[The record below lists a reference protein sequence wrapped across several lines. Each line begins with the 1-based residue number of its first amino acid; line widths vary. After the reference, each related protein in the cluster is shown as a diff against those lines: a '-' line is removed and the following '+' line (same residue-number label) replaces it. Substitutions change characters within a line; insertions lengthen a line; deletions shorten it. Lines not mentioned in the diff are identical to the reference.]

1 MAADDSF
8 IRYSD
13 FIVPDDS
20 IEKLIGLLEQVNIH
34 MTKVA
39 QSVPVTAE
47 KMTAAIKKVTGVT
60 TDGENALAEM
70 ATFIEKLEKAY
81 RDLAYA
87 QSDFGKA
94 AAVVKEQIKE
104 TNQETL
110 SQYKLEKAAKG
121 AIDALNES
129 LRREKSLYDALS
141 EADRLN
147 TAIGGEQIKIIRK
160 LTEERAYAQ
169 RELKASIG
177 AVNDYV
183 RAQVNVMKQD
193 DKLAFATARATDAAA
208 RKRKALKLDAAAM
221 NTNSTSIEG
230 LKARLDRLVA
240 SYRKLDEATR
250 NSAEGE
256 NMRKDIMD
264 LTAQYESLNAT
275 MNGSSL
281 SSDALANASRRLALA
296 QSEEAERI
304 AEINAQADVANYKI
318 KARIQLETDLEKAE
332 ERLRLAQ
339 SGEAA
344 ALAATNQD
352 IAEQNRLNQTR
363 AALMRA
369 NIPIEVEA
377 RNQVD
382 FTKLSYDQLN
392 AIYEANALELKKLS
406 LSQKAQR
413 DELVAYQQQI
423 AAIMT
428 TMEAGISAGRGGMQR
443 LGKNFD
449 GLSYSISQLLREAPA
464 AAVSMNTFFLAISN
478 NVPMVV
484 DQIRKVIVANKQL
497 KAAGTETVSV
507 VKQIGKSLLSFNAI
521 MMLVVTLFTFFGE
534 DILKWAKNLITGN
547 KVIISTTK
555 ALKNLKKQIKETS
568 DEFGEGLSTL
578 YRLQLQWKN
587 LRTEAEKTKWIKNNQ
602 SEFSKLG
609 IAINDVADAENV
621 FVKNTAAVI
630 ESMRLRAIAAAGE
643 QLATEEYK
651 KAMQEG
657 ASRGALEADY
667 KAHEQSVR
675 GQVRAQYLQGQQLGS
690 NVWVRDENGRL
701 RLQVATQAELNRR
714 QEEALAND
722 KERAKQAKEIA
733 ASRKLE
739 QQYLQN
745 GMQYTKIA
753 LGYTQDVIDVLN
765 SAGIK
770 SEDQKGADKSGANKS
785 GSGRG
790 ARSLDEYIRNMS
802 TTLIKKANDA
812 AAEAIEDGFEQRKAQ
827 IEANYQ
833 NELAELQKIYGK
845 NEDILNKRGAYAKA
859 TLTPE
864 QRNKI
869 ETSNKAISQIIVNL
883 EVATNQKLEKLERE
897 HNIQMNKLTE
907 ERYQYILNI
916 GTATADEQLDLQ
928 KKILEAQKQAEIETY
943 QKRNQDDRIRDE
955 NGNDI
960 GLQLINQAYAKKE
973 KDLVTKHTQEMYRI
987 IVTGLDNE
995 LEAVKSN
1002 SDEELNIMLKK
1013 LEAERQIALAE
1024 NRLKP
1029 ASEQVSESSINTA
1042 FDTKVARTKGSYAL
1056 EGFEQKQSLEKAK
1069 FDNTE
1074 HTTIQTARFEL
1085 EQEKALWEEK
1095 VRLAEAGMLDWSDT
1109 QIEEAK
1115 QMIANFEKELKKLPK
1130 GINEIIAEIGE
1141 YGVGGTILKH
1151 LGFDDDTVDA
1161 MSMAIDQIKDSI
1173 SSLIDAWVD
1182 AADAAVEAA
1191 DKQVEA
1197 AQKVL
1202 DAEIEARNN
1211 GYANSVVTAQKELE
1225 LAKKSQGEAIKEK
1238 QKAQKAQLAIDTITQ
1253 TSSLITATAQ
1263 IWSALGGVSVIGP
1276 ALAIAAIA
1284 TMWGTFAAAK
1294 IKAAQVASQSEQYGE
1309 GGLEFLEGGSHASGN
1324 DIDLGV
1330 ENRRHKRIRAEG
1342 GEALAII
1349 SKKRTRQYRDI
1360 LPGII
1365 NSLNKGT
1372 FEQSY
1377 MQSFATPIGL
1387 QLAGVGQTTDISRLE
1402 RDVTRIKEELS
1413 YKYYS
1418 EPDRTIIKN
1427 GNLTR
1432 IIKK

>member
-20 IEKLIGLLEQVNIH
+20 IEKLIGLLEQVNVH

-129 LRREKSLYDALS
+129 LRREKALYDALS

-147 TAIGGEQIKIIRK
+147 AAIGSEQIKVIRE
-160 LTEERAYAQ
+160 LTKEQAFAQ
-169 RELKASIG
+169 RELKASVG

-183 RAQVNVMKQD
+183 RAQTNMMKQD
-193 DKLAFATARATDAAA
+193 DALAKMTARYADAAA
-208 RKRKALKLDAAAM
+208 RKRKTHQLDAAAM
-221 NTNSTSIEG
+221 NTNATSIEG
-230 LKARLDRLVA
+230 LKARLDQLVA

-256 NMRKDIMD
+256 KMRKDIMD
-264 LTAQYESLNAT
+264 LTAQYEALNAT

-281 SSDALANASRRLALA
+281 SADALANASRRLALA
-296 QSEEAERI
+296 ESEEAERI
-304 AEINAQADVANYKI
+304 AEINAQADIANYKI

-339 SGEAA
+339 SGEATE
-344 ALAATNQD
+344 LAATNQS

-363 AALMRA
+363 AALIRA

-423 AAIMT
+423 AALMT
-428 TMEAGISAGRGGMQR
+428 TMEAGISAGRGGMAR

-507 VKQIGKSLLSFNAI
+507 FKQIGKSLLSFNAV
-521 MMLVVTLFTFFGE
+521 MMLVVTLLTFFGE

-568 DEFGEGLSTL
+568 DEFGEGLSIL

-587 LRTEAEKTKWIKNNQ
+587 MTTEAEKTKWIKNNQ

-609 IAINDVADAENV
+609 VAINSVADAENV

-667 KAHEQSVR
+667 KAHERSVR
-675 GQVRAQYLQGQQLGS
+675 GQVRAQYLQGQQMGS
-690 NVWVRDENGRL
+690 NVWGRDENGRL
-701 RLQVATQAELNRR
+701 VLQRSTQAQLNKM

-733 ASRKLE
+733 AARERE
-739 QQYLQN
+739 QQYIQN

-770 SEDQKGADKSGANKS
+770 PEDQKGTDKSGTGK
-785 GSGRG
+785 G

-812 AAEAIEDGFEQRKAQ
+812 AAKAIEDGFEQRKAQ

-833 NELAELQKIYGK
+833 NELADLQKMYSK
-845 NEDILNKRGAYAKA
+845 NEDILAGRGAYAK
-859 TLTPE
+859 TKLTPQ
-864 QRNKI
+864 QRQQI
-869 ETSNKAISQIIVNL
+869 ETSNKAIGQILINL
-883 EVATNQKLEKLERE
+883 EVATNQELEKLERE
-897 HNIQMNKLTE
+897 HNIQMNKLIE
-907 ERYQYILNI
+907 ERYQYIL
-916 GTATADEQLDLQ
+916 GLGKATADEQLELQ
-928 KKILEAQKQAEIETY
+928 KKILEAQKKAEIETY

-955 NGNDI
+955 EGNDI
-960 GLQLINQAYAKKE
+960 GIQLINQTYAKKE
-973 KDLVTKHTQEMYRI
+973 EDLLTKHVQDMYRI
-987 IVTGLDNE
+987 ITAGLDNE
-995 LEAVKSN
+995 LEAVKAN
-1002 SDEELNIMLKK
+1002 SKEELDILLKK

-1029 ASEQVSESSINTA
+1029 ASEQVSESSINKA
-1042 FDTKVARTKGSYAL
+1042 YDTKVARTKGSHAL
-1056 EGFEQKQSLEKAK
+1056 ESFEQTQGLEKAR
-1069 FDNTE
+1069 FDHSE
-1074 HTTIQTARFEL
+1074 HTTIQTTRFEL
-1085 EQEKALWEEK
+1085 EQEKALWEKK
-1095 VRLAEAGMLDWSDT
+1095 VELAKAGMLDWSDV
-1109 QIEEAK
+1109 QIQEAE
-1115 QMIANFEKELKKLPK
+1115 QMVANFERELKKLPK

-1151 LGFDDDTVDA
+1151 MGFDDEAVDA
-1161 MSMAIDQIKDSI
+1161 MGMAIDQIKDNI
-1173 SSLIDAWVD
+1173 SSLIDAWID

-1191 DKQVEA
+1191 DKQVDA

-1211 GYANSVVTAQKELE
+1211 GYANEVVTAQKELA
-1225 LAKKSQGEAIKEK
+1225 LAKKNQEAAIKEK

-1253 TSSLITATAQ
+1253 ASSLVTASAQ
-1263 IWSALGGVSVIGP
+1263 IWSALGGIPYVGP

-1309 GGLEFLEGGSHASGN
+1309 GGLEILEGGSHASGN

-1330 ENRRHKRIRAEG
+1330 ENKRHKRMRAEG

-1365 NSLNKGT
+1365 ESLNKGT

-1402 RDVTRIKEELS
+1402 SDVARIKEELG
-1413 YKYYS
+1413 YRYYS
-1418 EPDRTIIKN
+1418 EPDRTIIKK

-1432 IIKK
+1432 IIMK

>member
-20 IEKLIGLLEQVNIH
+20 IEKLIELLEQVNVH
-34 MTKVA
+34 MSKVA

-47 KMTAAIKKVTGVT
+47 KMTTAIKKVTGVT

-70 ATFIEKLEKAY
+70 ATFIEKLEKSY

-94 AAVVKEQIKE
+94 TAVVKEQIKE
-104 TNQETL
+104 ANQETL
-110 SQYKLEKAAKG
+110 SRYKLDKAAKG

-129 LRREKSLYDALS
+129 IKHETALYNALS
-141 EADRLN
+141 EADRMN
-147 TAIGGEQIKIIRK
+147 VHTNDEQLAKIRQ
-160 LTEERAYAQ
+160 LTQERAYAQ
-169 RELKASIG
+169 RELKASIS

-183 RAQVNVMKQD
+183 RAQANMLKQD
-193 DKLAFATARATDAAA
+193 DSLAALTARYADAAA
-208 RKRKALKLDAAAM
+208 RKRKAHQLDAAAM
-221 NTNSTSIEG
+221 NTEATSIDG
-230 LKARLDRLVA
+230 LKARLDQLVA
-240 SYRKLDEATR
+240 SYRKLDESAR
-250 NSAEGE
+250 NSAQGVQ
-256 NMRKDIMD
+256 MQKDIMN
-264 LTAQYESLNAT
+264 LTAQYEALNAT

-281 SSDALANASRRLALA
+281 SADALANASRRLALA
-296 QSEEAERI
+296 QSTEAEHI
-304 AEINAQADVANYKI
+304 AEINAQADIANFKI

-344 ALAATNQD
+344 QLAATNQD
-352 IAEQNRLNQTR
+352 IAEQNRLNQAR

-392 AIYEANALELKKLS
+392 AIYEANALELRKLS

-413 DELVAYQQQI
+413 DELTAYQQQI
-423 AAIMT
+423 AALMT

-484 DQIRKVIVANKQL
+484 DQIRKVITANKQL

-521 MMLVVTLFTFFGE
+521 MMLVVTLLTFFGE
-534 DILKWAKNLITGN
+534 DILKWAKKLITGN
-547 KVIISTTK
+547 NVIISTTK

-609 IAINDVADAENV
+609 IAINNVADAENV
-621 FVKNTAAVI
+621 FIKNTAAVI

-657 ASRGALEADY
+657 ASRGALEAEY
-667 KAHEQSVR
+667 QAHENSVR
-675 GQVRAQYLQGQQLGS
+675 GQVRAQYLQGQQIGS
-690 NVWVRDENGRL
+690 KVWSRDENGVL
-701 RLQVATQAELNRR
+701 RLQVATQTELNKL
-714 QEEALAND
+714 QEAALAND
-722 KERAKQAKEIA
+722 KKRAKQAKEIA
-733 ASRKLE
+733 AAHERE
-739 QQYLQN
+739 QQYIQN

-770 SEDQKGADKSGANKS
+770 PEDQKGTDKSGY
-785 GSGRG
+785 GRG

-812 AAEAIEDGFEQRKAQ
+812 AAKAIEDGFEQRKAQ

-833 NELAELQKIYGK
+833 NELAELQKMYSK
-845 NEDILNKRGAYAKA
+845 NDDILNKRGAYAKA

-864 QRNKI
+864 QRNQI
-869 ETSNKAISQIIVNL
+869 ETANKGISQILINL
-883 EVATNQKLEKLERE
+883 EVAKNQELEKLERE
-897 HNIQMNKLTE
+897 HNIHMNKLAE
-907 ERYQYILNI
+907 ERYQYILNL
-916 GTATADEQLDLQ
+916 GKATADEQLDLQ
-928 KKILEAQKQAEIETY
+928 KKILVAQKKAEIGTY

-960 GLQLINQAYAKKE
+960 GLQLINQTYAKKE
-973 KDLVTKHTQEMYRI
+973 EDLVTKHMQEMYRI
-987 IVTGLDNE
+987 IVAGLDNE
-995 LEAVKSN
+995 LEAVQSN
-1002 SDEELNIMLKK
+1002 SDEELSIKLKK
-1013 LEAERQIALAE
+1013 LEAERKIALAE

-1029 ASEQVSESSINTA
+1029 ASEQVSESSINAA
-1042 FDTKVARTKGSYAL
+1042 FDTKAARTKGSHIL
-1056 EGFEQKQSLEKAK
+1056 EGFEQKQGLQKAR
-1069 FDNTE
+1069 FNSVE
-1074 HTTIQTARFEL
+1074 HTTTQIRRFEL
-1085 EQEKALWEEK
+1085 EQEKAMWEEK
-1095 VRLAEAGMLDWSDT
+1095 VKLAEAGMLNWSKV
-1109 QIEEAK
+1109 QIDEAK
-1115 QMIANFEKELKKLPK
+1115 QMIANINMQLDKLPRK
-1130 GINEIIAEIGE
+1130 FDEILADIGE
-1141 YGVGGTILKH
+1141 YGIGGTILKH
-1151 LGFDDDTVDA
+1151 LGFDDNAIGAFDKVFDA
-1161 MSMAIDQIKDSI
+1161 IKDNI
-1173 SSLIDAWVD
+1173 SSLIDSWNE
-1182 AADAAVEAA
+1182 AAQAAVDAA

-1197 AQKVL
+1197 AQSVL
-1202 DAEIEARNN
+1202 DAELEARNN
-1211 GYANSVVTAQKELE
+1211 GYANSVVTAQKELA
-1225 LAKKSQGEAIKEK
+1225 LARKKREEAIKEK
-1238 QKAQKAQLAIDTITQ
+1238 EKAQKAQLAIDTVTQ

-1263 IWSALGGVSVIGP
+1263 LWSAVGGVPIIGP
-1276 ALAIAAIA
+1276 ALALAAIA
-1284 TMWGTFAAAK
+1284 TMWGSFAAAK

-1330 ENRRHKRIRAEG
+1330 ENKRHKRMRAEG

-1349 SKKRTRQYRDI
+1349 NKKRTRQYRDI

-1365 NSLNKGT
+1365 ESLNKGT

-1377 MQSFATPIGL
+1377 MQSFAAPVEL
-1387 QLAGVGQTTDISRLE
+1387 QLAGFSQPTDISRLE
-1402 RDVTRIKEELS
+1402 QDVSRIKEELG
-1413 YKYYS
+1413 YRYYS
-1418 EPDRTIIKN
+1418 EPDRTIVKK

-1432 IIKK
+1432 IIRK

>member
-20 IEKLIGLLEQVNIH
+20 IEKLIGLLEQVNVH

-129 LRREKSLYDALS
+129 LRREKALYDALS

-147 TAIGGEQIKIIRK
+147 TAIGGEQIKMIRK

-169 RELKASIG
+169 RELRASVG

-183 RAQVNVMKQD
+183 RAQVNVMKQED
-193 DKLAFATARATDAAA
+193 RLAVATARAVDSAA
-208 RKRKALKLDAAAM
+208 RKRKAHQLDAAAM
-221 NTNSTSIEG
+221 NTDATSIEG
-230 LKARLDRLVA
+230 LKARLDQLVA

-250 NSAEGE
+250 SSAEGE
-256 NMRKDIMD
+256 KMRKDIMD
-264 LTAQYESLNAT
+264 LTAQYEALNAT

-281 SSDALANASRRLALA
+281 SADALANASRRLALA

-304 AEINAQADVANYKI
+304 AEINAQADIANYKI

-344 ALAATNQD
+344 ELAATNQD

-423 AAIMT
+423 AALMT

-521 MMLVVTLFTFFGE
+521 MMLVVTLLTFFGE

-667 KAHEQSVR
+667 KAHERSVR
-675 GQVRAQYLQGQQLGS
+675 GQVRAQYLQGQQIGS
-690 NVWVRDENGRL
+690 NVWGRDENGRL

-733 ASRKLE
+733 DARERE
-739 QQYLQN
+739 QQYIQN

-770 SEDQKGADKSGANKS
+770 SEDQKGADKSGAGAGK
-785 GSGRG
+785 G

-812 AAEAIEDGFEQRKAQ
+812 AAKAIEDGFEQRKAQ

-833 NELAELQKIYGK
+833 NELAELQKMYSK
-845 NEDILNKRGAYAKA
+845 NEDILNKRGAYAKT

-864 QRNKI
+864 QRNQI
-869 ETSNKAISQIIVNL
+869 ETSNKAIGQILINL
-883 EVATNQKLEKLERE
+883 EVATNQELEKLERE

-907 ERYQYILNI
+907 ERYQYILNL
-916 GTATADEQLDLQ
+916 GKATADEQLDLQ
-928 KKILEAQKQAEIETY
+928 KKILEAQKKAEIETY
-943 QKRNQDDRIRDE
+943 QKRNQDDRVRDE
-955 NGNDI
+955 SGNDI
-960 GLQLINQAYAKKE
+960 GIQLINQTYAKKE
-973 KDLVTKHTQEMYRI
+973 EDLVTKHMQEMYRI

-995 LEAVKSN
+995 LEAVQSN
-1002 SDEELNIMLKK
+1002 SKEELDILLKK

-1029 ASEQVSESSINTA
+1029 ASEQVSESSINAA
-1042 FDTKVARTKGSYAL
+1042 FDTKAARAKGSHAL
-1056 EGFEQKQSLEKAK
+1056 EGFEQKQSLEKAR
-1069 FDNTE
+1069 FDSVE
-1074 HTTIQTARFEL
+1074 HTTIQINRFEL

-1095 VRLAEAGMLDWSDT
+1095 VRLAEAGMLDWSKT
-1109 QIEEAK
+1109 QIDEAK
-1115 QMIANFEKELKKLPK
+1115 QMIANFEKELRKLPK

-1151 LGFDDDTVDA
+1151 LGFDDEAVDA
-1161 MSMAIDQIKDSI
+1161 MSMAIDQIKDNI

-1191 DKQVEA
+1191 DKQVDA

-1211 GYANSVVTAQKELE
+1211 GYANEVVTAQKELA
-1225 LAKKSQGEAIKEK
+1225 LAKKNQDAAIKEK

-1253 TSSLITATAQ
+1253 ASSLVTASAQ
-1263 IWSALGGVSVIGP
+1263 IWSALGGIPYVGP

-1330 ENRRHKRIRAEG
+1330 ENKRHKRMRAEG

-1365 NSLNKGT
+1365 ESLNKGT

-1377 MQSFATPIGL
+1377 MQSFAAPIGL

-1402 RDVTRIKEELS
+1402 RDVTRIKEELG
-1413 YKYYS
+1413 YRYYS
-1418 EPDRTIIKN
+1418 EPDRTIIKK

>member
-20 IEKLIGLLEQVNIH
+20 IEKLIELLEQVNVH
-34 MTKVA
+34 MSKVA

-70 ATFIEKLEKAY
+70 ATFIEKLEKSY

-94 AAVVKEQIKE
+94 TAVVKEQIKE
-104 TNQETL
+104 ANRETL
-110 SQYKLEKAAKG
+110 SRYKLDKAAKG

-129 LRREKSLYDALS
+129 IKHETALYNALS
-141 EADRLN
+141 EADRMN
-147 TAIGGEQIKIIRK
+147 VHTNDEQLAKIRQ
-160 LTEERAYAQ
+160 LTQERAYAQ
-169 RELKASIG
+169 RELKASIS

-183 RAQVNVMKQD
+183 RAQTNMLKQD
-193 DKLAFATARATDAAA
+193 DRLAGMTARYADAAA
-208 RKRKALKLDAAAM
+208 RKRKAHQLDAAAM
-221 NTNSTSIEG
+221 NTEATSIDG
-230 LKARLDRLVA
+230 LKARLDQLVA
-240 SYRKLDEATR
+240 SYRKLDESTR
-250 NSAEGE
+250 NSAQGVQ
-256 NMRKDIMD
+256 MQKDIMN
-264 LTAQYESLNAT
+264 LTAQYEALNAT

-281 SSDALANASRRLALA
+281 SADALANASRRLALA
-296 QSEEAERI
+296 QSTEAEHI
-304 AEINAQADVANYKI
+304 AEINAQADIANFKI

-344 ALAATNQD
+344 QLAATNQD
-352 IAEQNRLNQTR
+352 IAEQNRLNQAR

-392 AIYEANALELKKLS
+392 AIYEANALELRKLS

-413 DELVAYQQQI
+413 DELTAYQQQI
-423 AAIMT
+423 AALMT

-484 DQIRKVIVANKQL
+484 DQIRKVITANKQL

-521 MMLVVTLFTFFGE
+521 MMLVVTLLTFFGE
-534 DILKWAKNLITGN
+534 DILKWAKKLITGN
-547 KVIISTTK
+547 NVIISTTK

-609 IAINDVADAENV
+609 IAINNVADAENV

-667 KAHEQSVR
+667 NAHEQSVR
-675 GQVRAQYLQGQQLGS
+675 GQVRAQYLQGQQIGS
-690 NVWVRDENGRL
+690 KVWSRDENGML
-701 RLQVATQAELNRR
+701 RLQVATQAELSKL
-714 QEEALAND
+714 QESALAND
-722 KERAKQAKEIA
+722 TKRAKQAKEIA
-733 ASRKLE
+733 AARERE
-739 QQYLQN
+739 QQYIQN

-770 SEDQKGADKSGANKS
+770 PEDQKGVDKSGY
-785 GSGRG
+785 GRG

-812 AAEAIEDGFEQRKAQ
+812 AAKAIEDGFEQRKAQ

-833 NELAELQKIYGK
+833 NELAELQKMYSK
-845 NEDILNKRGAYAKA
+845 NDDILNKRGAYAKT

-864 QRNKI
+864 QRNQI
-869 ETSNKAISQIIVNL
+869 ETANKGISQILINL
-883 EVATNQKLEKLERE
+883 EVAKNQELEKLERE
-897 HNIQMNKLTE
+897 HNIHMNKLAE
-907 ERYQYILNI
+907 ERYQYILNL

-928 KKILEAQKQAEIETY
+928 KNILKAQKRAEIEAY
-943 QKRNQDDRIRDE
+943 QKRNQDDRIRDDD
-955 NGNDI
+955 GNDI
-960 GLQLINQAYAKKE
+960 GLRLINQTYAKKE
-973 KDLVTKHTQEMYRI
+973 KDLVTKHMQEMYRI
-987 IVTGLDNE
+987 IVAGLDNE
-995 LEAVKSN
+995 LEAVQSN
-1002 SDEELNIMLKK
+1002 SDEELSIKLRK
-1013 LEAERQIALAE
+1013 LEAERKIALAE

-1029 ASEQVSESSINTA
+1029 ASEQVSESSINAA
-1042 FDTKVARTKGSYAL
+1042 FDTKAARTKGSHIL
-1056 EGFEQKQSLEKAK
+1056 EGFEQEQALQKAR
-1069 FDNTE
+1069 FDSAE
-1074 HTTIQTARFEL
+1074 HTTTQIKRFEL

-1095 VRLAEAGMLDWSDT
+1095 VKLAEAGMLNWSKA
-1109 QIEEAK
+1109 QIDMAK
-1115 QMIANFEKELKKLPK
+1115 QMIANINMQLDKLPRK
-1130 GINEIIAEIGE
+1130 FDEILADIGE
-1141 YGVGGTILKH
+1141 YGIGGTILKH
-1151 LGFDDDTVDA
+1151 LGFDDNAIGAFDKVFDA
-1161 MSMAIDQIKDSI
+1161 IKDNI
-1173 SSLIDAWVD
+1173 SSLIDSWNE
-1182 AADAAVEAA
+1182 AAQAAVDAA

-1197 AQKVL
+1197 AKSVL
-1202 DAEIEARNN
+1202 DAELEARNN
-1211 GYANSVVTAQKELE
+1211 GYANSVVTAQKELA
-1225 LAKKSQGEAIKEK
+1225 LARKKREEAIKEK
-1238 QKAQKAQLAIDTITQ
+1238 EKAQKAQLAIDTVTQ

-1263 IWSALGGVSVIGP
+1263 LWSAVGGVPIIGP
-1276 ALAIAAIA
+1276 ALALAAIA
-1284 TMWGTFAAAK
+1284 TMWGSFAAAK

-1330 ENRRHKRIRAEG
+1330 ENKRHKRMRAEG

-1349 SKKRTRQYRDI
+1349 NKKRTRQYRDI

-1365 NSLNKGT
+1365 ESLNKGT

-1377 MQSFATPIGL
+1377 MQSFAAPVEL
-1387 QLAGVGQTTDISRLE
+1387 QLAGFGQPTDISRLE
-1402 RDVTRIKEELS
+1402 QDVSRIKEELG
-1413 YKYYS
+1413 YRYYS
-1418 EPDRTIIKN
+1418 EPDRTIVKK

-1432 IIKK
+1432 IIRK

>member
-147 TAIGGEQIKIIRK
+147 TTIGGEQIKIIRK

-183 RAQVNVMKQD
+183 RAQVNAMKQD
-193 DKLAFATARATDAAA
+193 DKLAFATARATDFAA

-221 NTNSTSIEG
+221 NTNSTSIDG
-230 LKARLDRLVA
+230 VKARLDRLIA
-240 SYRKLDEATR
+240 SYRKLDEVTR
-250 NSAEGE
+250 NSAEGK
-256 NMRKDIMD
+256 NMHEDIMD
-264 LTAQYESLNAT
+264 LTAQYEALNAT

-281 SSDALANASRRLALA
+281 STDALANASRRLALA
-296 QSEEAERI
+296 QSEDAERI

-484 DQIRKVIVANKQL
+484 DQIRKVITANKQL

-609 IAINDVADAENV
+609 IAINDVTDAENV

-657 ASRGALEADY
+657 TSRGALEADY

-675 GQVRAQYLQGQQLGS
+675 GRVRAQYLQGQQLGS
-690 NVWVRDENGRL
+690 NVWVRDKNGRL
-701 RLQVATQAELNRR
+701 KLQVATQAELNRR

-722 KERAKQAKEIA
+722 KKRAKQAKEIA

-753 LGYTQDVIDVLN
+753 LGYTQDVIDVLD

-770 SEDQKGADKSGANKS
+770 SEDQKGADKTTKS
-785 GSGRG
+785 SSGRR
-790 ARSLDEYIRNMS
+790 AMSLDE
-802 TTLIKKANDA
+802 
-812 AAEAIEDGFEQRKAQ
+812 
-827 IEANYQ
+827 
-833 NELAELQKIYGK
+833 
-845 NEDILNKRGAYAKA
+845 
-859 TLTPE
+859 
-864 QRNKI
+864 
-869 ETSNKAISQIIVNL
+869 
-883 EVATNQKLEKLERE
+883 LEKLQRE
-897 HNIQMNKLTE
+897 HNIQMNKLAE
-907 ERYQYILNI
+907 ERYQYILNL

-960 GLQLINQAYAKKE
+960 GLQLINQTYVKKE
-973 KDLVTKHTQEMYRI
+973 KDLVTKHTQEMYRV

-1029 ASEQVSESSINTA
+1029 VSEQVSESSINTA
-1042 FDTKVARTKGSYAL
+1042 FDTKAARTKDSYALKVARTKGSYAL

-1151 LGFDDDTVDA
+1151 LGFDDDTIDA

-1173 SSLIDAWVD
+1173 SSLIGAWVD
-1182 AADAAVEAA
+1182 AADAAVGAA

-1225 LAKKSQGEAIKEK
+1225 LAKKTQSEAIKEK

-1253 TSSLITATAQ
+1253 TSSLVTASAQ
-1263 IWSALGGVSVIGP
+1263 IWSALGGVPVIGP
-1276 ALAIAAIA
+1276 ALAVAAIA
-1284 TMWGTFAAAK
+1284 TMWGTFIAAK
-1294 IKAAQVASQSEQYGE
+1294 TKAAQVASQSEQYGE

-1330 ENRRHKRIRAEG
+1330 ENRRHKRMRAEG

-1377 MQSFATPIGL
+1377 MQSFAAPIGL

-1402 RDVTRIKEELS
+1402 RDVTRIKEELG
-1413 YKYYS
+1413 YRYYS
-1418 EPDRTIIKN
+1418 EPDRTIIKK

>member
-20 IEKLIGLLEQVNIH
+20 IEKLIELLEQVNVH
-34 MTKVA
+34 MSKVA

-70 ATFIEKLEKAY
+70 ATFIEKLEKSY

-94 AAVVKEQIKE
+94 TAVVKEQIKE

-110 SQYKLEKAAKG
+110 SRYKLDKAAKG

-129 LRREKSLYDALS
+129 IKRETALYNALS
-141 EADRLN
+141 EADRMN
-147 TAIGGEQIKIIRK
+147 VHTNDEQLAKIRQ
-160 LTEERAYAQ
+160 LTQERAYAQ
-169 RELKASIG
+169 RELKASIS

-183 RAQVNVMKQD
+183 RAQTNMLKQD
-193 DKLAFATARATDAAA
+193 DSLAAMTARYADAAA
-208 RKRKALKLDAAAM
+208 RKRKAHQLNAAAM
-221 NTNSTSIEG
+221 NTEATSIDG
-230 LKARLDRLVA
+230 LKARLDQLVA
-240 SYRKLDEATR
+240 SYRKLDESAR
-250 NSAEGE
+250 NSAQGVQ
-256 NMRKDIMD
+256 MQKDIMN
-264 LTAQYESLNAT
+264 LTAQYEVLNAT

-281 SSDALANASRRLALA
+281 SADALANASRRLALA
-296 QSEEAERI
+296 QSTEAEHI
-304 AEINAQADVANYKI
+304 AEINAQADIANFKI

-332 ERLRLAQ
+332 ERLRIAQ

-344 ALAATNQD
+344 ELAATNQD
-352 IAEQNRLNQTR
+352 IAEQNRLNQAR

-392 AIYEANALELKKLS
+392 AIYEANALELRKLS

-413 DELVAYQQQI
+413 DELTAYQQQI
-423 AAIMT
+423 AALMT

-484 DQIRKVIVANKQL
+484 DQIRKVITANKQL

-521 MMLVVTLFTFFGE
+521 MMLVVTLLTFFGE
-534 DILKWAKNLITGN
+534 DILKWAKKLITGN
-547 KVIISTTK
+547 NVIISTTK

-609 IAINDVADAENV
+609 IAINNVADAENV

-667 KAHEQSVR
+667 NVHEQSVR
-675 GQVRAQYLQGQQLGS
+675 GQVRAQYLQGQQIGS
-690 NVWVRDENGRL
+690 KVWSRDKNGML
-701 RLQVATQAELNRR
+701 RLQVATQAELSKL
-714 QEEALAND
+714 QESALAND
-722 KERAKQAKEIA
+722 TKRAKQAKEIA
-733 ASRKLE
+733 AARERE
-739 QQYLQN
+739 QQYIQN

-765 SAGIK
+765 AAGIK
-770 SEDQKGADKSGANKS
+770 PEDQKGTDKSGY
-785 GSGRG
+785 GRG

-812 AAEAIEDGFEQRKAQ
+812 AAKAIEDGFEQRKAQ

-833 NELAELQKIYGK
+833 NELAELQKIYSK
-845 NEDILNKRGAYAKA
+845 NDDILNKRGAYAKT

-864 QRNKI
+864 QRNQI
-869 ETSNKAISQIIVNL
+869 ETANKGISQILINL
-883 EVATNQKLEKLERE
+883 EVAKNQELEKLERE

-907 ERYQYILNI
+907 ERYQYILNL

-928 KKILEAQKQAEIETY
+928 KKILAAQKRVEIETY
-943 QKRNQDDRIRDE
+943 QKRNQDDRIRDDD
-955 NGNDI
+955 GNDI
-960 GLQLINQAYAKKE
+960 GLRLINQTYAKKE
-973 KDLVTKHTQEMYRI
+973 EDLVTKHMQEMYRI
-987 IVTGLDNE
+987 IVAGLDNE
-995 LEAVKSN
+995 LEAVQSN
-1002 SDEELNIMLKK
+1002 SDDELSILLKK
-1013 LEAERQIALAE
+1013 LEAERKIALAE

-1029 ASEQVSESSINTA
+1029 ASEQVSESSINAA
-1042 FDTKVARTKGSYAL
+1042 FDTKVARTKGSHIL
-1056 EGFEQKQSLEKAK
+1056 EGFEQKQALEKAR
-1069 FDNTE
+1069 FDSVE
-1074 HTTIQTARFEL
+1074 HTTTQIKRFEL
-1085 EQEKALWEEK
+1085 EQEKAMWEEK
-1095 VRLAEAGMLDWSDT
+1095 VKLAEAGMLNWSKV
-1109 QIEEAK
+1109 QIDEAK
-1115 QMIANFEKELKKLPK
+1115 QMIANINMQLDKLPTK
-1130 GINEIIAEIGE
+1130 FDEILADIGE
-1141 YGVGGTILKH
+1141 YGIGGTILKH
-1151 LGFDDDTVDA
+1151 LGFDDNAIGAFDKVFDA
-1161 MSMAIDQIKDSI
+1161 IKDNI
-1173 SSLIDAWVD
+1173 SSLIDSWNE
-1182 AADAAVEAA
+1182 AAQAAVDAA

-1197 AQKVL
+1197 AKSIL
-1202 DAEIEARNN
+1202 DAELEARNN
-1211 GYANSVVTAQKELE
+1211 GYANSVVTAQKELA
-1225 LAKKSQGEAIKEK
+1225 LARKKREEAIKEK
-1238 QKAQKAQLAIDTITQ
+1238 EKAQKAQLAIDTVTQ

-1263 IWSALGGVSVIGP
+1263 LWSAVGGVPIIGP
-1276 ALAIAAIA
+1276 ALALAAIA
-1284 TMWGTFAAAK
+1284 TMWGSFAAAK

-1330 ENRRHKRIRAEG
+1330 ENKRHKRMRAEG

-1349 SKKRTRQYRDI
+1349 NKKRTRQYRDI

-1365 NSLNKGT
+1365 ESLNKGT

-1377 MQSFATPIGL
+1377 MQSFAAPVEL
-1387 QLAGVGQTTDISRLE
+1387 QLAGFGQPTDISRLE
-1402 RDVTRIKEELS
+1402 QDVSRIKEELG
-1413 YKYYS
+1413 YRYYS
-1418 EPDRTIIKN
+1418 EPDRTIVKK

-1432 IIKK
+1432 IIRK

>member
-20 IEKLIGLLEQVNIH
+20 IEKLIELLEQVNVH
-34 MTKVA
+34 MSKVA

-70 ATFIEKLEKAY
+70 ATFIEKLEKSY

-94 AAVVKEQIKE
+94 TAVVKEQIKE
-104 TNQETL
+104 ANQETL
-110 SQYKLEKAAKG
+110 SRYKLDKAAKG

-129 LRREKSLYDALS
+129 IKRETALYNALS
-141 EADRLN
+141 EADRMN
-147 TAIGGEQIKIIRK
+147 VHTNDEQLAKIRQ
-160 LTEERAYAQ
+160 LTQERAYAQ
-169 RELKASIG
+169 RELKASIS

-183 RAQVNVMKQD
+183 RAQTNMLKQD
-193 DKLAFATARATDAAA
+193 DSLAALTARYADAAA
-208 RKRKALKLDAAAM
+208 RKRKAHQLDAAAM
-221 NTNSTSIEG
+221 NTEATSIDG
-230 LKARLDRLVA
+230 LKARLDQLVA
-240 SYRKLDEATR
+240 SYRKLDESAR
-250 NSAEGE
+250 NSAQGAQ
-256 NMRKDIMD
+256 MQKDIMN
-264 LTAQYESLNAT
+264 LTAQYEALNAT

-281 SSDALANASRRLALA
+281 SADALANASRRLALA
-296 QSEEAERI
+296 QSTEAEHI
-304 AEINAQADVANYKI
+304 AEINAQADIANFKI

-344 ALAATNQD
+344 QLAATNQD
-352 IAEQNRLNQTR
+352 IAEQNRLNQAR

-392 AIYEANALELKKLS
+392 AIYEANALELRKLS

-413 DELVAYQQQI
+413 DELTAYQQQI
-423 AAIMT
+423 AALMT

-484 DQIRKVIVANKQL
+484 DQIRKVITANKQL

-521 MMLVVTLFTFFGE
+521 MMLVVTLLTFFGE
-534 DILKWAKNLITGN
+534 DILKWAKKLITGN
-547 KVIISTTK
+547 NVIISTTK

-609 IAINDVADAENV
+609 IAINNVADAENV

-667 KAHEQSVR
+667 RVHEQSVR
-675 GQVRAQYLQGQQLGS
+675 GQVRAQYLQGQQIGS
-690 NVWVRDENGRL
+690 KVWGRDENGML
-701 RLQVATQAELNRR
+701 RLQVATQTELNKL

-722 KERAKQAKEIA
+722 KKRAKQAKEIA
-733 ASRKLE
+733 AAHERE
-739 QQYLQN
+739 QQYIQN

-770 SEDQKGADKSGANKS
+770 PEDQKGTDKSGY
-785 GSGRG
+785 GRG

-812 AAEAIEDGFEQRKAQ
+812 AAKAIEDGFEQRKAQ

-833 NELAELQKIYGK
+833 NELAELQKMYSK
-845 NEDILNKRGAYAKA
+845 NDDILNKRGAYAKA

-864 QRNKI
+864 QRNQI
-869 ETSNKAISQIIVNL
+869 ETANKGISQILINL
-883 EVATNQKLEKLERE
+883 EVAKNQELEKLERE
-897 HNIQMNKLTE
+897 HNIHMNKLAE
-907 ERYQYILNI
+907 ERYQYILNL
-916 GTATADEQLDLQ
+916 GKATADEQLDLQ
-928 KKILEAQKQAEIETY
+928 KKILAAQKKAEIEAY
-943 QKRNQDDRIRDE
+943 QKRNQDDRILDE

-960 GLQLINQAYAKKE
+960 GLQLINQTYAKKE
-973 KDLVTKHTQEMYRI
+973 EDLVTKHMLEMYRI
-987 IVTGLDNE
+987 IVAGLDNE
-995 LEAVKSN
+995 LEAVQSN
-1002 SDEELNIMLKK
+1002 SDEELSIKLKK
-1013 LEAERQIALAE
+1013 LEAERKIALAE

-1029 ASEQVSESSINTA
+1029 ASEQVSESSINAA
-1042 FDTKVARTKGSYAL
+1042 FDTKAARTKGSHIL
-1056 EGFEQKQSLEKAK
+1056 EGFEQKQGLQKAR
-1069 FDNTE
+1069 FDSVE
-1074 HTTIQTARFEL
+1074 HTTTQIRRFEL

-1095 VRLAEAGMLDWSDT
+1095 VKLAEAGMLNWSKV
-1109 QIEEAK
+1109 QIDEAK
-1115 QMIANFEKELKKLPK
+1115 QMIANINRELDKMPTKFD
-1130 GINEIIAEIGE
+1130 EILADIGE
-1141 YGVGGTILKH
+1141 YGIGGTILKH
-1151 LGFDDDTVDA
+1151 LGFDDNAIGAFDKVFDA
-1161 MSMAIDQIKDSI
+1161 IKDNI
-1173 SSLIDAWVD
+1173 SSLIDSWNE
-1182 AADAAVEAA
+1182 AAQAAVDAA

-1197 AQKVL
+1197 AQRVL
-1202 DAEIEARNN
+1202 DAELEARNN
-1211 GYANSVVTAQKELE
+1211 GYANSVVTAQKELA
-1225 LAKKSQGEAIKEK
+1225 LARKKREEAIKEK
-1238 QKAQKAQLAIDTITQ
+1238 EKAQKAQLAIDTVTQ

-1263 IWSALGGVSVIGP
+1263 LWSAVGGVPIIGP
-1276 ALAIAAIA
+1276 ALALAAIA
-1284 TMWGTFAAAK
+1284 TMWGSFAAAK

-1330 ENRRHKRIRAEG
+1330 ENKRHKRMRAEG

-1349 SKKRTRQYRDI
+1349 NKKRTRQYRDI

-1365 NSLNKGT
+1365 ESLNKGT

-1377 MQSFATPIGL
+1377 MQSFAAPVEL
-1387 QLAGVGQTTDISRLE
+1387 QLAGFGQPTDISRLE
-1402 RDVTRIKEELS
+1402 QDVSRIKEELG
-1413 YKYYS
+1413 YRYYS
-1418 EPDRTIIKN
+1418 EPDRTIVKK

-1432 IIKK
+1432 IIRK

>member
-20 IEKLIGLLEQVNIH
+20 IEKLIGLLEQVNVH
-34 MTKVA
+34 MSKVA
-39 QSVPVTAE
+39 QSVPITAE

-70 ATFIEKLEKAY
+70 ATFIERLEKSY

-94 AAVVKEQIKE
+94 TAVVKEQIKE
-104 TNQETL
+104 VNQETL
-110 SQYKLEKAAKG
+110 SRYKLDKAAKG

-129 LRREKSLYDALS
+129 IKHETALYNALS
-141 EADRLN
+141 EADRMN
-147 TAIGGEQIKIIRK
+147 IHTNDEQLAKIRK

-169 RELKASIG
+169 RELRASIS
-177 AVNDYV
+177 AVNDYI
-183 RAQVNVMKQD
+183 RAQVNMAKQD
-193 DKLAFATARATDAAA
+193 DSLAALTARYTDAAA
-208 RKRKALKLDAAAM
+208 RKRKAHQLDAAAM
-221 NTNSTSIEG
+221 NTNATSIDG
-230 LKARLDRLVA
+230 LKARLDQLVA
-240 SYRKLDEATR
+240 SYRKLDESAR
-250 NSAEGE
+250 NSAQGVQ
-256 NMRKDIMD
+256 MQKDIMN
-264 LTAQYESLNAT
+264 LTAQYEALNAT

-281 SSDALANASRRLALA
+281 SADALANASRRVALA
-296 QSEEAERI
+296 QSAEAEHI
-304 AEINAQADVANYKI
+304 AEINAQADIANFKI

-344 ALAATNQD
+344 QLAATNQD
-352 IAEQNRLNQTR
+352 IAEQNRLNQAR

-392 AIYEANALELKKLS
+392 AIYEANALELRKLS

-413 DELVAYQQQI
+413 DELTAYQQQI
-423 AAIMT
+423 AALMT
-428 TMEAGISAGRGGMQR
+428 TMEVGISAGRGGMQR
-443 LGKNFD
+443 LSKNFD

-464 AAVSMNTFFLAISN
+464 AAVSMDTFFLAISN
-478 NVPMVV
+478 NVPTVV
-484 DQIRKVIVANKQL
+484 DQIRKVIQANKQL
-497 KAAGTETVSV
+497 RAAGTETVSV

-521 MMLVVTLFTFFGE
+521 MMLVVTLFTSFGE
-534 DILKWAKNLITGN
+534 DMLKWAKKLITGN
-547 KVIISTTK
+547 NVIISTTK

-568 DEFGEGLSTL
+568 DEFGEGLSIL

-609 IAINDVADAENV
+609 IAINNITDAENV

-667 KAHEQSVR
+667 KVHEQSVR
-675 GQVRAQYLQGQQLGS
+675 GQVRAQYLQGQQIGS
-690 NVWVRDENGRL
+690 KVWSRDENGRL
-701 RLQVATQAELNRR
+701 RLQVATQTELNKL
-714 QEEALAND
+714 QESALAND
-722 KERAKQAKEIA
+722 KERAKQAEEIA
-733 ASRKLE
+733 AAHERE
-739 QQYLQN
+739 QQYIQN
-745 GMQYTKIA
+745 GMLYTKIA

-765 SAGIK
+765 AAGIK
-770 SEDQKGADKSGANKS
+770 PEDQKGANNS

-790 ARSLDEYIRNMS
+790 VRSLDEYIRNMS

-812 AAEAIEDGFEQRKAQ
+812 AAKAIEDGFEQRKAQ

-833 NELAELQKIYGK
+833 NELAELQKMYSK
-845 NEDILNKRGAYAKA
+845 NDDILNKRGAYAKT

-864 QRNKI
+864 QRNQI
-869 ETSNKAISQIIVNL
+869 ETANKGISQILVNL
-883 EVATNQKLEKLERE
+883 EVAKNQELEKLERE
-897 HNIQMNKLTE
+897 HNIQMNKLAE
-907 ERYQYILNI
+907 ERYQYILNL
-916 GTATADEQLDLQ
+916 GNATADEQLDLQ
-928 KKILEAQKQAEIETY
+928 KKILAAKKKAEIEAY

-955 NGNDI
+955 DGNDI
-960 GLQLINQAYAKKE
+960 GLQLINQTYAKKE
-973 KDLVTKHTQEMYRI
+973 EDLVTKHMQDMYRI
-987 IVTGLDNE
+987 IVAGLDNE
-995 LEAVKSN
+995 LEAVQSN
-1002 SDEELNIMLKK
+1002 SDEELSILLKK
-1013 LEAERQIALAE
+1013 LEAERKIALAE

-1029 ASEQVSESSINTA
+1029 ASEQVSESSINKA
-1042 FDTKVARTKGSYAL
+1042 FDTKVARTKGSHIL
-1056 EGFEQKQSLEKAK
+1056 EGFEQKQGLQKAR
-1069 FDNTE
+1069 FNSVE
-1074 HTTIQTARFEL
+1074 HTTTQIRRFEL
-1085 EQEKALWEEK
+1085 QQEKAMWEEK
-1095 VRLAEAGMLDWSDT
+1095 VKLAEAGMLNWSKV
-1109 QIEEAK
+1109 QIDEAK
-1115 QMIANFEKELKKLPK
+1115 QMIASINVQLDKLPRK
-1130 GINEIIAEIGE
+1130 FDEILADIGE
-1141 YGVGGTILKH
+1141 YGIGGTILKH
-1151 LGFDDDTVDA
+1151 LGFDNE
-1161 MSMAIDQIKDSI
+1161 AIDAFGTVFDAIKDNI
-1173 SSLIDAWVD
+1173 SSLIDAWNE
-1182 AADAAVEAA
+1182 AAQAAVDAA

-1197 AQKVL
+1197 AKSVL
-1202 DAEIEARNN
+1202 DAELEARNN
-1211 GYANSVVTAQKELE
+1211 GYANSVVMAQKELA
-1225 LAKKSQGEAIKEK
+1225 LSRKKREEAIKEK
-1238 QKAQKAQLAIDTITQ
+1238 EKAQKAQLAIDTITQ

-1263 IWSALGGVSVIGP
+1263 LWSSVGGVPIIGP

-1284 TMWGTFAAAK
+1284 TMWGSFAAAK
-1294 IKAAQVASQSEQYGE
+1294 IKATQVASQSEQYGE

-1330 ENRRHKRIRAEG
+1330 ENKRHKRMRAEG

-1365 NSLNKGT
+1365 ESLNKGT
-1372 FEQSY
+1372 FEQAY
-1377 MQSFATPIGL
+1377 MQSFAAPIGL
-1387 QLAGVGQTTDISRLE
+1387 QLASFSQPTDISKLE
-1402 RDVTRIKEELS
+1402 RDVNHIKEELG
-1413 YKYYS
+1413 YRYYS
-1418 EPDRTIIKN
+1418 EPDRTIIKK

-1432 IIKK
+1432 IIRK

>member
-20 IEKLIGLLEQVNIH
+20 IEKLIELLEQVNLH
-34 MTKVA
+34 MSKVA
-39 QSVPVTAE
+39 QSVPITAE

-70 ATFIEKLEKAY
+70 ATFIEKLEKSY

-94 AAVVKEQIKE
+94 TAVVKEQIKE
-104 TNQETL
+104 ANQETL
-110 SQYKLEKAAKG
+110 SRYKLDKAAKG

-129 LRREKSLYDALS
+129 LRREKVLYDALS

-147 TAIGGEQIKIIRK
+147 SAIGGEQIKIIRK

-169 RELKASIG
+169 RELKASVG
-177 AVNDYV
+177 AAQDYV
-183 RAQVNVMKQD
+183 RAQTNMLKQD
-193 DKLAFATARATDAAA
+193 DRLAALTARYADAAA
-208 RKRKALKLDAAAM
+208 RKRKAHQLDAAAM
-221 NTNSTSIEG
+221 NTNATSIDG
-230 LKARLDRLVA
+230 LKARLDQLVA
-240 SYRKLDEATR
+240 SYRKLDESTR
-250 NSAEGE
+250 NSAQGVQ
-256 NMRKDIMD
+256 MQKDIMN
-264 LTAQYESLNAT
+264 LTAQYETLNAT

-281 SSDALANASRRLALA
+281 STDALANASRRLALA
-296 QSEEAERI
+296 QSKEAEHI
-304 AEINAQADVANYKI
+304 AEINAQADVANFKI

-339 SGEAA
+339 SGEAVE
-344 ALAATNQD
+344 LAATNQN

-413 DELVAYQQQI
+413 DELVTYQQQI
-423 AAIMT
+423 AALMT

-484 DQIRKVIVANKQL
+484 DQIKRVITANKQL
-497 KAAGTETVSV
+497 RAAGTETVSV

-547 KVIISTTK
+547 NAIISTTK

-568 DEFGEGLSTL
+568 DEFGEGLSIL

-609 IAINDVADAENV
+609 IAINNMTDAENV

-657 ASRGALEADY
+657 ASRGTLEADY
-667 KAHEQSVR
+667 KAHEQSIR
-675 GQVRAQYLQGQQLGS
+675 GQVRTQYLQGQQIGS
-690 NVWVRDENGRL
+690 NVWSRDENGRL
-701 RLQVATQAELNRR
+701 RLQVATQTELNRL
-714 QEEALAND
+714 QETALTND
-722 KERAKQAKEIA
+722 KKLAKQAKEIA
-733 ASRKLE
+733 TARERE
-739 QQYLQN
+739 QQYIQN

-770 SEDQKGADKSGANKS
+770 QEDQKGTDRSGT
-785 GSGRG
+785 GRG

-812 AAEAIEDGFEQRKAQ
+812 AAKAIEDGFEQRKAQ

-833 NELAELQKIYGK
+833 NELAELQKMYSK
-845 NEDILNKRGAYAKA
+845 NDDILNKRGAYAKT

-864 QRNKI
+864 QRNQI
-869 ETSNKAISQIIVNL
+869 ETANKGISQILINL
-883 EVATNQKLEKLERE
+883 EVAKNQELEKLERE
-897 HNIQMNKLTE
+897 HNIQMNKLAE
-907 ERYQYILNI
+907 ERYQYILNL

-928 KKILEAQKQAEIETY
+928 KKILVAQKRAEIEAY
-943 QKRNQDDRIRDE
+943 QKRNQDDRIRDDD
-955 NGNDI
+955 GNDI
-960 GLQLINQAYAKKE
+960 GLRLINQTYTKKE
-973 KDLVTKHTQEMYRI
+973 EDLVTKHMQEMYRI
-987 IVTGLDNE
+987 IVAGLDNE
-995 LEAVKSN
+995 LEAVQSN
-1002 SDEELNIMLKK
+1002 SDEELSIKLRK
-1013 LEAERQIALAE
+1013 LEAERKIALAE

-1029 ASEQVSESSINTA
+1029 ASEQVSESSINAA
-1042 FDTKVARTKGSYAL
+1042 FDTKAARTKGSHIL
-1056 EGFEQKQSLEKAK
+1056 EGFEQKQGLQKAR
-1069 FDNTE
+1069 FNSVE
-1074 HTTIQTARFEL
+1074 HTTTQIKRFEL

-1095 VRLAEAGMLDWSDT
+1095 VKLAEAGMLNWSKV
-1109 QIEEAK
+1109 QIDEAK
-1115 QMIANFEKELKKLPK
+1115 QMIANIDKELDKMPKKVNAIL
-1130 GINEIIAEIGE
+1130 AEIGE
-1141 YGVGGTILKH
+1141 YGIGGTILKH
-1151 LGFDDDTVDA
+1151 LGFDDNAIGAFDTVFNA
-1161 MSMAIDQIKDSI
+1161 IKDNI
-1173 SSLIDAWVD
+1173 SSLVDAWNE
-1182 AADAAVEAA
+1182 AAQAAVDAA

-1211 GYANSVVTAQKELE
+1211 GYANNVVTAQKELG
-1225 LAKKSQGEAIKEK
+1225 LAKKKREEAIKEK

-1263 IWSALGGVSVIGP
+1263 LWSAVGGVPIIGP
-1276 ALAIAAIA
+1276 ALALAAIA
-1284 TMWGTFAAAK
+1284 TMWGSFAAAK
-1294 IKAAQVASQSEQYGE
+1294 IKAAQVTSQSEQYGE

-1330 ENRRHKRIRAEG
+1330 ENKRHKRMRAEG

-1349 SKKRTRQYRDI
+1349 NKKRTRQYRDI

-1365 NSLNKGT
+1365 ESLNKGT

-1377 MQSFATPIGL
+1377 MQSFAAPVEL
-1387 QLAGVGQTTDISRLE
+1387 QLAGFSQSTDISKLE
-1402 RDVTRIKEELS
+1402 RDVNHIKEELS
-1413 YKYYS
+1413 YRYYS
-1418 EPDRTIIKN
+1418 EPDRTIVKK

-1432 IIKK
+1432 IIRK

>member
-13 FIVPDDS
+13 FIIPDDS
-20 IEKLIGLLEQVNIH
+20 IEKLIGLLEQVDTH
-34 MTKVA
+34 MAKVA

-104 TNQETL
+104 ANQETI
-110 SQYKLEKAAKG
+110 SRYKLDKAAKG

-129 LRREKSLYDALS
+129 LRREKALYDALS
-141 EADRLN
+141 ETDRLN
-147 TAIGGEQIKIIRK
+147 TAVGGEQIKMIRK

-169 RELKASIG
+169 RELRASIG

-183 RAQVNVMKQD
+183 RAQVNEMKQED
-193 DKLAFATARATDAAA
+193 QLAAVTARAADSAA
-208 RKRKALKLDAAAM
+208 RKRKEHKLNAAAA
-221 NTNSTSIEG
+221 NTDATSIEG
-230 LKARLDRLVA
+230 LKARLDQLVA
-240 SYRKLDEATR
+240 SYRKLDGAVR

-256 NMRKDIMD
+256 KTRKDIMD
-264 LTAQYESLNAT
+264 LTAQYEALNAS

-281 SSDALANASRRLALA
+281 STDALANASRRLALA
-296 QSEEAERI
+296 QSAEAEQV
-304 AEINAQADVANYKI
+304 AEINAQADVANFKI
-318 KARIQLETDLEKAE
+318 KARIQLATDLEKAE
-332 ERLRLAQ
+332 ERLRIAQ
-339 SGEAA
+339 SSEATE
-344 ALAATNQD
+344 LAATNQN
-352 IAEQNRLNQTR
+352 IAEQNRLNQAR
-363 AALMRA
+363 AALIRA
-369 NIPIEVEA
+369 YIPIESEA

-392 AIYEANALELKKLS
+392 AIYEANALELRKLS
-406 LSQKAQR
+406 LSQKTQR

-423 AAIMT
+423 AALMT

-484 DQIRKVIVANKQL
+484 DQIKRVITANKQL
-497 KAAGTETVSV
+497 KAAGIETVSV
-507 VKQIGKSLLSFNAI
+507 IKQIGKSLVSFNAI
-521 MMLVVTLFTFFGE
+521 MMAVVTLFTFFGE
-534 DILKWAKNLITGN
+534 DILKWVKNLITGN
-547 KVIISTTK
+547 RIIISTTK

-568 DEFGEGLSTL
+568 DEFGENLSVL

-657 ASRGALEADY
+657 TSRGALEADY
-667 KAHEQSVR
+667 QAHEQSVR
-675 GQVRAQYLQGQQLGS
+675 GQVRAQYLQGQQIGS
-690 NVWVRDENGRL
+690 NVWTRDKSGRL
-701 RLQVATQAELNRR
+701 RLQVATQAELNRL
-714 QEEALAND
+714 QEEALASD
-722 KERAKQAKEIA
+722 KKRARQAKQIEA
-733 ASRKLE
+733 ARERE
-739 QQYLQN
+739 QKYIQN

-770 SEDQKGADKSGANKS
+770 SADQKST
-785 GSGRG
+785 GRSTSRSKG

-812 AAEAIEDGFEQRKAQ
+812 AAKAIEDGFEQRKAQ
-827 IEANYQ
+827 IEANYL
-833 NELAELQKIYGK
+833 NELAELQKTYSK
-845 NEDILNKRGAYAKA
+845 NDDILNKRGAYANT
-859 TLTPE
+859 TLTSE

-869 ETSNKAISQIIVNL
+869 ETANKAIGQILINL
-883 EVATNQKLEKLERE
+883 EVATNKELEDLERE

-907 ERYQYILNI
+907 ERYQYILDI
-916 GTATADEQLDLQ
+916 GNATMDEQLDLQ
-928 KKILEAQKQAEIETY
+928 KKILEAQRKAEIEAY

-955 NGNDI
+955 KGNDI
-960 GLQLINQAYAKKE
+960 GLPLINA
-973 KDLVTKHTQEMYRI
+973 
-987 IVTGLDNE
+987 
-995 LEAVKSN
+995 
-1002 SDEELNIMLKK
+1002 
-1013 LEAERQIALAE
+1013 
-1024 NRLKP
+1024 
-1029 ASEQVSESSINTA
+1029 A
-1042 FDTKVARTKGSYAL
+1042 FDTKVARTEGRYTL
-1056 EGFEQKQSLEKAK
+1056 EDFEQKQSLEKAR
-1069 FDNTE
+1069 FDNAE
-1074 HTTIQTARFEL
+1074 HTTVQITRFEL

-1095 VRLAEAGMLDWSDT
+1095 VKLAKAGMLDWSKT
-1109 QIEEAK
+1109 QIEEAE
-1115 QMIANFEKELKKLPK
+1115 QMIDNLDKELKKLPT
-1130 GINEIIAEIGE
+1130 GINEVLAEIGE
-1141 YGVGGTILKH
+1141 YGIGGTILKH
-1151 LGFDDDTVDA
+1151 LGFDDGQIDA
-1161 MSMAIDQIKDSI
+1161 FSMAIDAIKDNI
-1173 SSLIDAWVD
+1173 SSLVDAWNE
-1182 AADAAVEAA
+1182 AAQAAVDAA

-1197 AQKVL
+1197 AQAVL

-1211 GYANSVVTAQKELE
+1211 GYANSVVTAQKELG
-1225 LAKKSQGEAIKEK
+1225 LAKKNREEAIKEQK
-1238 QKAQKAQLAIDTITQ
+1238 KAQKAQLAIDTVTQ
-1253 TSSLITATAQ
+1253 ASSLVTASAQ
-1263 IWSALGGVSVIGP
+1263 IWAALSGVKVVGP

-1284 TMWGTFAAAK
+1284 AMWGSFIEAK
-1294 IKAAQVASQSEQYGE
+1294 TRASRIRSQSQQYGE

-1330 ENRRHKRIRAEG
+1330 ENKRHKRMRAEG

-1349 SKKRTRQYRDI
+1349 NKKRTRQYRDI

-1365 NSLNKGT
+1365 ESLNKGT

-1377 MQSFATPIGL
+1377 LQSFVAPIGL
-1387 QLAGVGQTTDISRLE
+1387 QLAGVNQPTDISRLE
-1402 RDVTRIKEELS
+1402 RDVTRIKEELD
-1413 YKYYS
+1413 YRYYS
-1418 EPDRTIIKN
+1418 EPDRTIVKK

>member
-20 IEKLIGLLEQVNIH
+20 IEKLIELLEQVNVH
-34 MTKVA
+34 MSKVA
-39 QSVPVTAE
+39 QSVPITAE

-70 ATFIEKLEKAY
+70 ATFIEKLEKSY

-94 AAVVKEQIKE
+94 TAVVKEQIKE
-104 TNQETL
+104 ANQETL
-110 SQYKLEKAAKG
+110 SRYKLDKAAKG

-129 LRREKSLYDALS
+129 LRREKVLYDTLS

-147 TAIGGEQIKIIRK
+147 SSIGGEHIKIIRK

-169 RELKASIG
+169 RELKVSVG
-177 AVNDYV
+177 AAQDYV
-183 RAQVNVMKQD
+183 RAQTNMLKQD
-193 DKLAFATARATDAAA
+193 DRLAALTARYADAAA
-208 RKRKALKLDAAAM
+208 RKRKAHQLDAAAM
-221 NTNSTSIEG
+221 NTNATSIDG
-230 LKARLDRLVA
+230 LKARLDQLVA
-240 SYRKLDEATR
+240 SYRKLDESTR
-250 NSAEGE
+250 NSAQGAQ
-256 NMRKDIMD
+256 MQKDIMN
-264 LTAQYESLNAT
+264 LTAQYETLNAT

-281 SSDALANASRRLALA
+281 STDALANASRRLALA
-296 QSEEAERI
+296 QSNEAEHI
-304 AEINAQADVANYKI
+304 AEINAQADVANFKI

-339 SGEAA
+339 SGEAVE
-344 ALAATNQD
+344 LAATNQN

-423 AAIMT
+423 AALMT
-428 TMEAGISAGRGGMQR
+428 TMEAGISAGRGGMTR

-484 DQIRKVIVANKQL
+484 DQIRRVITANKQL
-497 KAAGTETVSV
+497 RAAGTETVSV

-568 DEFGEGLSTL
+568 DEFGEGLSIL

-587 LRTEAEKTKWIKNNQ
+587 LRTEAEKNKWIKNNQ

-609 IAINDVADAENV
+609 IAINNVADAENV

-667 KAHEQSVR
+667 NAHEQSVR
-675 GQVRAQYLQGQQLGS
+675 GQVRAQYLQGQQIDS
-690 NVWVRDENGRL
+690 NVWSRDKNGRL
-701 RLQVATQAELNRR
+701 KLQVATQTELNRL
-714 QEEALAND
+714 QETALAND
-722 KERAKQAKEIA
+722 KKRAKQAKEIA
-733 ASRKLE
+733 TARERE
-739 QQYLQN
+739 QQYIQN

-770 SEDQKGADKSGANKS
+770 PEDQKSTGKS

-812 AAEAIEDGFEQRKAQ
+812 AAKAIEDGFEQRKAQ

-833 NELAELQKIYGK
+833 NELAELQKMYSK
-845 NEDILNKRGAYAKA
+845 NDDILNKRGTYAKT

-864 QRNKI
+864 QRNQI
-869 ETSNKAISQIIVNL
+869 ETANKGISQILINL
-883 EVATNQKLEKLERE
+883 EVAKNQELEKLERE

-907 ERYQYILNI
+907 ERYQYVLNL

-928 KKILEAQKQAEIETY
+928 KKVLAAQKKAEIEAY
-943 QKRNQDDRIRDE
+943 QKRNQDDRIRDKD
-955 NGNDI
+955 GNDI
-960 GLQLINQAYAKKE
+960 GLQLINQTYAKKE
-973 KDLVTKHTQEMYRI
+973 EDLVTKHMQDMYRI
-987 IVTGLDNE
+987 IVAGLDNE
-995 LEAVKSN
+995 LKAVQSN
-1002 SDEELNIMLKK
+1002 SDEELSIMLKK
-1013 LEAERQIALAE
+1013 LEAERKIAIAE

-1042 FDTKVARTKGSYAL
+1042 FNTKVARTKGSHAL
-1056 EGFEQKQSLEKAK
+1056 ENFEQKQALEKAR
-1069 FDNTE
+1069 FDNAE
-1074 HTTIQTARFEL
+1074 HTTIQITRFEL

-1095 VRLAEAGMLDWSDT
+1095 VKLAEAGMLNWSKV
-1109 QIEEAK
+1109 QIDEAK
-1115 QMIANFEKELKKLPK
+1115 QMIENIDKELKKQPK
-1130 GINEIIAEIGE
+1130 KINAILAEIGE
-1141 YGVGGTILKH
+1141 YGIGGTILKH
-1151 LGFDDDTVDA
+1151 LGFDNDAIGAFDTVFNA
-1161 MSMAIDQIKDSI
+1161 IKDNI
-1173 SSLIDAWVD
+1173 SSLVDAWNE
-1182 AADAAVEAA
+1182 AAQAAVDAA

-1211 GYANSVVTAQKELE
+1211 GYANNVVTAQKELG
-1225 LAKKSQGEAIKEK
+1225 LAKKKREDAIKEK

-1263 IWSALGGVSVIGP
+1263 LWSAVGGVPIIGP
-1276 ALAIAAIA
+1276 ALALAAIA
-1284 TMWGTFAAAK
+1284 TMWGSFAAAK
-1294 IKAAQVASQSEQYGE
+1294 IKAAQVTSQSEQYGE

-1330 ENRRHKRIRAEG
+1330 ENKRHKRMRAEG

-1365 NSLNKGT
+1365 ESLNKGT

-1377 MQSFATPIGL
+1377 MQSFAAPVEL
-1387 QLAGVGQTTDISRLE
+1387 QLAGFNQSTDISRLE
-1402 RDVTRIKEELS
+1402 RDVNRIKEELS
-1413 YKYYS
+1413 YRYYS
-1418 EPDRTIIKN
+1418 EPDRTIVKK

-1432 IIKK
+1432 IIRK

>member
-20 IEKLIGLLEQVNIH
+20 IEKLIELLEQVNVH
-34 MTKVA
+34 MSKVA

-70 ATFIEKLEKAY
+70 ATFIEKLEKSY

-94 AAVVKEQIKE
+94 TAVVKEQIKE
-104 TNQETL
+104 VNQETL
-110 SQYKLEKAAKG
+110 SRYKLDKAAKG

-129 LRREKSLYDALS
+129 LRREKVLYDALS

-147 TAIGGEQIKIIRK
+147 STIGDKQIEIIRK

-169 RELKASIG
+169 RELKASVG
-177 AVNDYV
+177 AVQDYV
-183 RAQVNVMKQD
+183 RAQTNMIKQD
-193 DKLAFATARATDAAA
+193 DRLASLTARYTDAAA
-208 RKRKALKLDAAAM
+208 RKRKAHQLDAAAM
-221 NTNSTSIEG
+221 NTNATSIDG
-230 LKARLDRLVA
+230 LKARLDQLVA
-240 SYRKLDEATR
+240 SYRKLDESTR
-250 NSAEGE
+250 NSAQGVQ
-256 NMRKDIMD
+256 MQKDIMN
-264 LTAQYESLNAT
+264 LTAQYEALNAT
-275 MNGSSL
+275 MSGSSL
-281 SSDALANASRRLALA
+281 STDALANASRRLSLA
-296 QSEEAERI
+296 QSAEAEHI
-304 AEINAQADVANYKI
+304 AEINAQADVANFKI

-344 ALAATNQD
+344 QLAATNQD
-352 IAEQNRLNQTR
+352 IAEQNRLNQAR

-392 AIYEANALELKKLS
+392 AIYEANALELRKLS

-413 DELVAYQQQI
+413 DELTAYQQQI
-423 AAIMT
+423 AALMT
-428 TMEAGISAGRGGMQR
+428 TMEAGISVGHGGMQR

-484 DQIRKVIVANKQL
+484 DQIRKVILANKQL
-497 KAAGTETVSV
+497 EAAGTETVSV

-521 MMLVVTLFTFFGE
+521 MMLVVTLLTFFGE
-534 DILKWAKNLITGN
+534 DILKWAKKLITGN
-547 KVIISTTK
+547 KIIISTTK

-609 IAINDVADAENV
+609 IAINNVVDAENV

-667 KAHEQSVR
+667 NVHEQSVR
-675 GQVRAQYLQGQQLGS
+675 GQVRAQYLQGQQIGS
-690 NVWVRDENGRL
+690 KVWSRDENGML
-701 RLQVATQAELNRR
+701 RLQVATQAELSKL
-714 QEEALAND
+714 QESALAND

-733 ASRKLE
+733 AARERE
-739 QQYLQN
+739 QQYIQN
-745 GMQYTKIA
+745 GMLYTKIA

-770 SEDQKGADKSGANKS
+770 PEDQKGDDKS

-790 ARSLDEYIRNMS
+790 VRSLDEYIRNMS

-812 AAEAIEDGFEQRKAQ
+812 AAKATEDGFEQRKAQ

-833 NELAELQKIYGK
+833 NELAELQKMHSK
-845 NEDILNKRGAYAKA
+845 NDDILNKRGAYAKT

-864 QRNKI
+864 QRNQI
-869 ETSNKAISQIIVNL
+869 ETANKGIGQILINL
-883 EVATNQKLEKLERE
+883 EVAKNQELEKLERE
-897 HNIQMNKLTE
+897 HNIQMNKLAE
-907 ERYQYILNI
+907 ERYQYILNL
-916 GTATADEQLDLQ
+916 GNATADEQLDLQ
-928 KKILEAQKQAEIETY
+928 KKILAVQKKAEIEAY

-955 NGNDI
+955 DGNDI
-960 GLQLINQAYAKKE
+960 GLQLINQTYAKKE
-973 KDLVTKHTQEMYRI
+973 EDLVTKHTQEMYRI
-987 IVTGLDNE
+987 IVAGLDNE
-995 LEAVKSN
+995 LEAVQSN
-1002 SDEELNIMLKK
+1002 SDEELSIKLKK
-1013 LEAERQIALAE
+1013 LEAERKIALAE

-1029 ASEQVSESSINTA
+1029 ASEQVSESSIKA
-1042 FDTKVARTKGSYAL
+1042 VFDTKVARTKGSHIL
-1056 EGFEQKQSLEKAK
+1056 EGFEQKQGLQKAI
-1069 FDNTE
+1069 FDSVE
-1074 HTTIQTARFEL
+1074 HTTTQIKRFEL
-1085 EQEKALWEEK
+1085 EQEKAMWEEK
-1095 VRLAEAGMLDWSDT
+1095 VKLAEAGMLNWSKV
-1109 QIEEAK
+1109 QIDEAK
-1115 QMIANFEKELKKLPK
+1115 QMIASINMELDKLPRK
-1130 GINEIIAEIGE
+1130 FDEILADIGE
-1141 YGVGGTILKH
+1141 YGIGGTILKH
-1151 LGFDDDTVDA
+1151 LGFDNE
-1161 MSMAIDQIKDSI
+1161 AIDAFGTVFDAIKDNI
-1173 SSLIDAWVD
+1173 SSLIDAWNE
-1182 AADAAVEAA
+1182 AAQAAVDAA

-1197 AQKVL
+1197 AKSVL
-1202 DAEIEARNN
+1202 DAELEARNN
-1211 GYANSVVTAQKELE
+1211 GYANSVVTAQKELA
-1225 LAKKSQGEAIKEK
+1225 LSRKKREEAIKEK
-1238 QKAQKAQLAIDTITQ
+1238 EKAQKAQLAIDTITQ

-1263 IWSALGGVSVIGP
+1263 LWSSVGGVPIIGP
-1276 ALAIAAIA
+1276 ALALAAIA
-1284 TMWGTFAAAK
+1284 TMWGSFAAAK

-1330 ENRRHKRIRAEG
+1330 ENKRHRRMRAEG

-1365 NSLNKGT
+1365 ESLNKGT

-1377 MQSFATPIGL
+1377 MQSFAAPVEL
-1387 QLAGVGQTTDISRLE
+1387 QLAGFSQSTDISRLE
-1402 RDVTRIKEELS
+1402 QDVSRIKEELG
-1413 YKYYS
+1413 YRYYS
-1418 EPDRTIIKN
+1418 EPDRTIIKK

-1432 IIKK
+1432 IIRK

>member
-20 IEKLIGLLEQVNIH
+20 IEKLIGLLEQVNTH

-39 QSVPVTAE
+39 QSVPITAE

-70 ATFIEKLEKAY
+70 ATFIEKLEKSY

-94 AAVVKEQIKE
+94 TAVVKEQIKE
-104 TNQETL
+104 ANQETL
-110 SQYKLEKAAKG
+110 SRYKLDKAAKG

-129 LRREKSLYDALS
+129 LRREKVLYDTLS

-147 TAIGGEQIKIIRK
+147 TAIGGEQIKMIRK
-160 LTEERAYAQ
+160 LTEERAAAQ
-169 RELKASIG
+169 RELKASVG
-177 AVNDYV
+177 AVNDYA

-193 DKLAFATARATDAAA
+193 DRLATTTARYIDAAA
-208 RKRKALKLDAAAM
+208 RKRKAHRLDAAAM
-221 NTNSTSIEG
+221 NTDASSIEG

-250 NSAEGE
+250 TSAEGE
-256 NMRKDIMD
+256 KMRKDIMD
-264 LTAQYESLNAT
+264 LTAQYEALNAT

-281 SSDALANASRRLALA
+281 SADALANASRRLALA

-304 AEINAQADVANYKI
+304 AGINAQADIANYKI
-318 KARIQLETDLEKAE
+318 KARIQLETDLENAE

-352 IAEQNRLNQTR
+352 IAEQNRLNQSR

-369 NIPIEVEA
+369 NIPIEIEA

-423 AAIMT
+423 AALMT

-478 NVPMVV
+478 NIPMVA
-484 DQIRKVIVANKQL
+484 DQIRKVVVTNKQL
-497 KAAGTETVSV
+497 KASGIETVSV
-507 VKQIGKSLLSFNAI
+507 IKRIGKSLLSFNAI
-521 MMLVVTLFTFFGE
+521 MMLVVTLLTFFGE

-609 IAINDVADAENV
+609 IAINDVAEAENV

-667 KAHEQSVR
+667 KAHERSVR
-675 GQVRAQYLQGQQLGS
+675 GQIRAQYLQGQQIGS
-690 NVWVRDENGRL
+690 NVWGRDASGRL
-701 RLQVATQAELNRR
+701 VLQRSTQAQLNKM

-733 ASRKLE
+733 NARERE
-739 QQYLQN
+739 QQYIQN

-770 SEDQKGADKSGANKS
+770 PEDQKGVDKSGT
-785 GSGRG
+785 GRG

-812 AAEAIEDGFEQRKAQ
+812 AAKAIEDGFEQRRAQ
-827 IEANYQ
+827 TEANYQ
-833 NELAELQKIYGK
+833 NELAELQKIYSK
-845 NEDILNKRGAYAKA
+845 NEDILNKRGIYANT

-864 QRNKI
+864 QRNQI
-869 ETSNKAISQIIVNL
+869 ETANKAIGQILINL
-883 EVATNQKLEKLERE
+883 EVATNKELEKLERE
-897 HNIQMNKLTE
+897 HNIQMNELIE
-907 ERYQYILNI
+907 ERYRYILNL
-916 GTATADEQLDLQ
+916 GEATADEQLDMQ
-928 KKILEAQKQAEIETY
+928 KKILEAQKKAEIEAY

-960 GLQLINQAYAKKE
+960 GPQLINRTYVKKE
-973 KDLVTKHTQEMYRI
+973 EDLVTKHMQKMYRI
-987 IVTGLDNE
+987 IATGLDNE
-995 LEAVKSN
+995 LEAVQSN
-1002 SDEELNIMLKK
+1002 SDEELDILLKK

-1029 ASEQVSESSINTA
+1029 VSEQTSESVINAA
-1042 FDTKVARTKGSYAL
+1042 FDTKAARIRGSHAL
-1056 EGFEQKQSLEKAK
+1056 ESFEQKQSLEKAK
-1069 FDNTE
+1069 FDNVE
-1074 HTTIQTARFEL
+1074 HTTIQTTRFEL

-1095 VRLAEAGMLDWSDT
+1095 IRLAKAGMLDWSET

-1115 QMIANFEKELKKLPK
+1115 QMVANFEKELKKLPK

-1141 YGVGGTILKH
+1141 YGIGGTILKH
-1151 LGFDDDTVDA
+1151 LGFDDDAVDA
-1161 MSMAIDQIKDSI
+1161 MNAVIDQIKDNI
-1173 SSLIDAWVD
+1173 SSLVDAWAD

-1211 GYANSVVTAQKELE
+1211 GYANSAATAQKELA
-1225 LAKKSQGEAIKEK
+1225 LAKKNQDAAIKEK
-1238 QKAQKAQLAIDTITQ
+1238 QKAQKAQLDIDAITQ
-1253 TSSLITATAQ
+1253 ASSLITATAQ
-1263 IWSALGGVSVIGP
+1263 LWSALGGVPVIGP
-1276 ALAIAAIA
+1276 ALAIAAIT

-1294 IKAAQVASQSEQYGE
+1294 IKAAQVTSQSEQYGE

-1330 ENRRHKRIRAEG
+1330 ENKRHKRMRAEG

-1365 NSLNKGT
+1365 ESLNKGT

-1377 MQSFATPIGL
+1377 MQSFAAPIGL
-1387 QLAGVGQTTDISRLE
+1387 QLAGASQTTDISGLE

-1418 EPDRTIIKN
+1418 EPDRVIVKK
-1427 GNLTR
+1427 GNLTK

>member
-70 ATFIEKLEKAY
+70 ATFIEKLEKSY

-94 AAVVKEQIKE
+94 ATVVKEQIKE
-104 TNQETL
+104 TNRETL
-110 SQYKLEKAAKG
+110 SQYKLNKAAKG
-121 AIDALNES
+121 AIEALNES
-129 LRREKSLYDALS
+129 LRREKVLYDTLS

-160 LTEERAYAQ
+160 LTEERALAQ
-169 RELKASIG
+169 RELKTSVG
-177 AVNDYV
+177 AVNDYA
-183 RAQVNVMKQD
+183 RAQVNVMKQED
-193 DKLAFATARATDAAA
+193 RLAAVTARAADSAA
-208 RKRKALKLDAAAM
+208 RKRKAHQLDAAAM
-221 NTNSTSIEG
+221 NTDATSIEG

-240 SYRKLDEATR
+240 SYRKLDETTR
-250 NSAEGE
+250 TSAEGE
-256 NMRKDIMD
+256 KMRKDIMD
-264 LTAQYESLNAT
+264 LTAQYEALNAT

-281 SSDALANASRRLALA
+281 STDAFANASRRLALA
-296 QSEEAERI
+296 QSEEAEHI
-304 AEINAQADVANYKI
+304 AEINAQADIANYKI

-423 AAIMT
+423 ASLMT
-428 TMEAGISAGRGGMQR
+428 IMEAGISTGRGSMQR
-443 LGKNFD
+443 LDKNFD

-478 NVPMVV
+478 NIPMVA
-484 DQIRKVIVANKQL
+484 DQIRKVIIANKQL

-521 MMLVVTLFTFFGE
+521 MMLVVTLLTFFGE

-609 IAINDVADAENV
+609 IAINSVAEAENV
-621 FVKNTAAVI
+621 FIKNTAAVI
-630 ESMRLRAIAAAGE
+630 ESMRLRAIAVAGE

-667 KAHEQSVR
+667 KAHERSVR
-675 GQVRAQYLQGQQLGS
+675 GQIRAQYLQGQQIGS
-690 NVWVRDENGRL
+690 NVWGRDASGRL
-701 RLQVATQAELNRR
+701 VLQRSTQAQLNKM

-733 ASRKLE
+733 NARERE
-739 QQYLQN
+739 QQYIQN

-770 SEDQKGADKSGANKS
+770 PEDQKGTDKSGT
-785 GSGRG
+785 GRG
-790 ARSLDEYIRNMS
+790 ARSVDEYIRNMS

-812 AAEAIEDGFEQRKAQ
+812 AAKAIEDGFEQRRAQ

-833 NELAELQKIYGK
+833 NELAELQKIYSK
-845 NEDILNKRGAYAKA
+845 NEDILNKRGAYANT

-864 QRNKI
+864 QRKQI
-869 ETSNKAISQIIVNL
+869 ETANKAIGQILINL
-883 EVATNQKLEKLERE
+883 EVATNKELEKLERE

-907 ERYQYILNI
+907 ERYQYILSL
-916 GTATADEQLDLQ
+916 GKTTADEELDLQ
-928 KKILEAQKQAEIETY
+928 KKILEAQKKAEIEAY
-943 QKRNQDDRIRDE
+943 QKRNQDDRVRDE

-960 GLQLINQAYAKKE
+960 GLRLINQTYAKKE
-973 KDLVTKHTQEMYRI
+973 EDLVTKHMQKMYRI
-987 IVTGLDNE
+987 IATGLDNE
-995 LEAVKSN
+995 LEAVQSN
-1002 SDEELNIMLKK
+1002 SDDELDILLKK

-1029 ASEQVSESSINTA
+1029 VSEQVSESVINAA
-1042 FDTKVARTKGSYAL
+1042 FDTKASRIKGSHAL
-1056 EGFEQKQSLEKAK
+1056 ESFEQKQNLEKAK
-1069 FDNTE
+1069 FDNVE
-1074 HTTIQTARFEL
+1074 HTTIQITRFEL

-1095 VRLAEAGMLDWSDT
+1095 VRLAEAGMLNWSET

-1115 QMIANFEKELKKLPK
+1115 QMVANFEKELKKLPN

-1141 YGVGGTILKH
+1141 YGIGGTILKH
-1151 LGFDDDTVDA
+1151 LGFDDDAVDA
-1161 MSMAIDQIKDSI
+1161 MNTVIDQIKDNI
-1173 SSLIDAWVD
+1173 SSLIDAWVN
-1182 AADAAVEAA
+1182 AADAAIDAA

-1211 GYANSVVTAQKELE
+1211 GYANSAASARKELA
-1225 LAKKSQGEAIKEK
+1225 LAKKNQDAAIKEK
-1238 QKAQKAQLAIDTITQ
+1238 QKAQKAQLDIDAITQ

-1263 IWSALGGVSVIGP
+1263 LWSALGGVPVVGP

-1294 IKAAQVASQSEQYGE
+1294 IKAAQITSQSEQYGE

-1324 DIDLGV
+1324 DIDLGI
-1330 ENRRHKRIRAEG
+1330 ENKRHKRMRAEG

-1365 NSLNKGT
+1365 ESLNKGT
-1372 FEQSY
+1372 FERSY

-1387 QLAGVGQTTDISRLE
+1387 QLAGVSQTTDISRLE
-1402 RDVTRIKEELS
+1402 RDVTRIKEELG

-1418 EPDRTIIKN
+1418 EPDRTIVKK
-1427 GNLTR
+1427 GNLTK

>member
-20 IEKLIGLLEQVNIH
+20 IEKLIELLEQVNVH
-34 MTKVA
+34 MSKVA

-70 ATFIEKLEKAY
+70 ATFIEKLEKSY

-94 AAVVKEQIKE
+94 TAVVKEQIKE
-104 TNQETL
+104 ANQETL
-110 SQYKLEKAAKG
+110 SRYKLDKAAKG

-129 LRREKSLYDALS
+129 IKHETALYNALS
-141 EADRLN
+141 EADRMNVHTSDEHLK
-147 TAIGGEQIKIIRK
+147 KIRQ
-160 LTEERAYAQ
+160 LTQERAYAQ
-169 RELKASIG
+169 RELKASIS

-183 RAQVNVMKQD
+183 RAQTNMLKQD
-193 DKLAFATARATDAAA
+193 DSLATMTARYADAAA
-208 RKRKALKLDAAAM
+208 RKRKAHQLNAAAM
-221 NTNSTSIEG
+221 NTEATSIDG
-230 LKARLDRLVA
+230 LKARLDQLVA
-240 SYRKLDEATR
+240 SYRKLDESAR
-250 NSAEGE
+250 NSAQGVQ
-256 NMRKDIMD
+256 MQKDIMN
-264 LTAQYESLNAT
+264 LTAQYEALNAT

-281 SSDALANASRRLALA
+281 SADALANASRRLALA
-296 QSEEAERI
+296 QSTEAEHI
-304 AEINAQADVANYKI
+304 AEINAQADIANFKI

-344 ALAATNQD
+344 ELAATNQD
-352 IAEQNRLNQTR
+352 IAEQNRLNQAR

-392 AIYEANALELKKLS
+392 AIYEANALELRKLS

-413 DELVAYQQQI
+413 DELTAYQQQI
-423 AAIMT
+423 AALMT

-484 DQIRKVIVANKQL
+484 DQIRKVITANKQL

-521 MMLVVTLFTFFGE
+521 MMLVVTLLTFFGE

-568 DEFGEGLSTL
+568 DEFGEGLSIL

-587 LRTEAEKTKWIKNNQ
+587 LRTEAEKNKWIKNNQ

-609 IAINDVADAENV
+609 VAINNVADAENV

-667 KAHEQSVR
+667 NVHEQSVR
-675 GQVRAQYLQGQQLGS
+675 GQVRAQYLQGQQIGS
-690 NVWVRDENGRL
+690 KVWGRDENGML
-701 RLQVATQAELNRR
+701 RLQVATQAELSKL
-714 QEEALAND
+714 QESALAND
-722 KERAKQAKEIA
+722 KKRAKQAKEIA
-733 ASRKLE
+733 AARERE
-739 QQYLQN
+739 QQYIQN
-745 GMQYTKIA
+745 GIQYTKIA

-765 SAGIK
+765 AAGIK
-770 SEDQKGADKSGANKS
+770 PEDQKGTNKS
-785 GSGRG
+785 GYGYGRG

-812 AAEAIEDGFEQRKAQ
+812 AAKAIEDGFEQRKAQ

-833 NELAELQKIYGK
+833 NELAELQKMYSK
-845 NEDILNKRGAYAKA
+845 NDDILNKRGAYAKT

-864 QRNKI
+864 QRNQI
-869 ETSNKAISQIIVNL
+869 ETANKGISQILINL
-883 EVATNQKLEKLERE
+883 EVAKNQELEKLERE

-907 ERYQYILNI
+907 ERYQYILNL

-928 KKILEAQKQAEIETY
+928 KKILAAQKKAEIETY
-943 QKRNQDDRIRDE
+943 QKRNQDDRIRDDD
-955 NGNDI
+955 GNDI
-960 GLQLINQAYAKKE
+960 GLQLINQTYAKKE
-973 KDLVTKHTQEMYRI
+973 EDLVTKHMQEMYRI
-987 IVTGLDNE
+987 IVAGLDNE
-995 LEAVKSN
+995 LEAVQSN
-1002 SDEELNIMLKK
+1002 SDDELSILLRK
-1013 LEAERQIALAE
+1013 LEAERKIALAE

-1029 ASEQVSESSINTA
+1029 ASEQVSESSINAA
-1042 FDTKVARTKGSYAL
+1042 FDTKVARTKGSHIL
-1056 EGFEQKQSLEKAK
+1056 EGFEQKQALEKAR
-1069 FDNTE
+1069 FDSVE
-1074 HTTIQTARFEL
+1074 HTTTQIKRFEL
-1085 EQEKALWEEK
+1085 MQEKAMWEEK
-1095 VRLAEAGMLDWSDT
+1095 VKLAEAGMLNWSKV
-1109 QIEEAK
+1109 QIDEAK
-1115 QMIANFEKELKKLPK
+1115 QMIANINMQLDKLPRK
-1130 GINEIIAEIGE
+1130 FDEILADIGE
-1141 YGVGGTILKH
+1141 YGIGGTILKH
-1151 LGFDDDTVDA
+1151 LGFDDNAIGAFDKVFDA
-1161 MSMAIDQIKDSI
+1161 IKDNI
-1173 SSLIDAWVD
+1173 SSLIDSWNE
-1182 AADAAVEAA
+1182 AAQAAVDAA

-1197 AQKVL
+1197 AQRVL
-1202 DAEIEARNN
+1202 DAELEARNN
-1211 GYANSVVTAQKELE
+1211 GYANSVVTAQKELA
-1225 LAKKSQGEAIKEK
+1225 LARKKREEAIKEK
-1238 QKAQKAQLAIDTITQ
+1238 EKAQKAQLAIDTVTQ

-1263 IWSALGGVSVIGP
+1263 LWSAVGGVPIIGP
-1276 ALAIAAIA
+1276 ALALAAIA
-1284 TMWGTFAAAK
+1284 TMWGSFAAAK

-1330 ENRRHKRIRAEG
+1330 ENKRHKRMRAEG

-1365 NSLNKGT
+1365 ESLNKGT

-1377 MQSFATPIGL
+1377 MQSFAAPVEL
-1387 QLAGVGQTTDISRLE
+1387 QLAGFGQPTDISRLE
-1402 RDVTRIKEELS
+1402 HDVSRIKEELG
-1413 YKYYS
+1413 YRYYS
-1418 EPDRTIIKN
+1418 EPDRTIVKK

-1432 IIKK
+1432 IIRK

>member
-20 IEKLIGLLEQVNIH
+20 IEKLIELLEQVNIH

-47 KMTAAIKKVTGVT
+47 KMTAAIKKVTGAT

-70 ATFIEKLEKAY
+70 ATFIEKLEKSY

-94 AAVVKEQIKE
+94 TAVVKEQIKE

-110 SQYKLEKAAKG
+110 SRYKLDKAAKG

-129 LRREKSLYDALS
+129 LRREKVLYDTLS

-160 LTEERAYAQ
+160 LTEERALAQ
-169 RELKASIG
+169 RELKASVG
-177 AVNDYV
+177 AVNDYA
-183 RAQVNVMKQD
+183 RAQVNVMKQED
-193 DKLAFATARATDAAA
+193 QLAAVTARTADSAA
-208 RKRKALKLDAAAM
+208 RKRKAHQLDAAAM
-221 NTNSTSIEG
+221 NTDATSIEG

-250 NSAEGE
+250 TSAEGE
-256 NMRKDIMD
+256 KMRKDIMD
-264 LTAQYESLNAT
+264 LTAQYEALNAT

-281 SSDALANASRRLALA
+281 SADALANASRRLALA

-304 AEINAQADVANYKI
+304 AEINAQADIANYKI

-352 IAEQNRLNQTR
+352 IAEQNRLNQAR

-369 NIPIEVEA
+369 NIPIEIEA

-392 AIYEANALELKKLS
+392 AIYETNALELKKLS

-423 AAIMT
+423 ASLMT
-428 TMEAGISAGRGGMQR
+428 IMEAGISAGRGGMQR

-478 NVPMVV
+478 NIPMVA
-484 DQIRKVIVANKQL
+484 DQIRKVIIANKQL

-507 VKQIGKSLLSFNAI
+507 VKQIGKSLLSFNAV
-521 MMLVVTLFTFFGE
+521 MMLVVTLLTFFGE

-609 IAINDVADAENV
+609 IAINSVAEAENV
-621 FVKNTAAVI
+621 FIKNTAAVI
-630 ESMRLRAIAAAGE
+630 ESMRLRAIAVAGE

-667 KAHEQSVR
+667 KAHERSVR
-675 GQVRAQYLQGQQLGS
+675 GQIRAQYLQGQQIGS
-690 NVWVRDENGRL
+690 NVWGRDASGRL
-701 RLQVATQAELNRR
+701 VLQRSTQAQLNKM

-733 ASRKLE
+733 NARERE
-739 QQYLQN
+739 QQYIQN

-770 SEDQKGADKSGANKS
+770 PEDQKGADKSGT
-785 GSGRG
+785 GRG
-790 ARSLDEYIRNMS
+790 ARSVDEYIRNMS

-812 AAEAIEDGFEQRKAQ
+812 AAKAIEDGFEQRRAQ
-827 IEANYQ
+827 TEANYQ
-833 NELAELQKIYGK
+833 NELAELQKIYSK
-845 NEDILNKRGAYAKA
+845 NEDILNNRGVYANT

-864 QRNKI
+864 QRKQI
-869 ETSNKAISQIIVNL
+869 ETASKAIGQILINL
-883 EVATNQKLEKLERE
+883 EVATNKELEKLERE

-907 ERYQYILNI
+907 ERYQYILSL
-916 GTATADEQLDLQ
+916 GKTTADEELDLQ
-928 KKILEAQKQAEIETY
+928 KKILEAQKKAEIEAY
-943 QKRNQDDRIRDE
+943 QKRNQDDRVRDE

-960 GLQLINQAYAKKE
+960 GLRLINQNYAKKE
-973 KDLVTKHTQEMYRI
+973 EDLVTKHIQKMYRI
-987 IVTGLDNE
+987 IATGLDNE
-995 LEAVKSN
+995 LEAVQSN
-1002 SDEELNIMLKK
+1002 SDDELNILLKK

-1029 ASEQVSESSINTA
+1029 VSEQVSESVINAA
-1042 FDTKVARTKGSYAL
+1042 FDTKASRIKGSHAL
-1056 EGFEQKQSLEKAK
+1056 ESFEQKQGLEKAR
-1069 FDNTE
+1069 FDNVE
-1074 HTTIQTARFEL
+1074 HTTIQITRFEL

-1095 VRLAEAGMLDWSDT
+1095 VRLAEAGMLDWSET

-1115 QMIANFEKELKKLPK
+1115 QMVANFEKELKKLPK

-1141 YGVGGTILKH
+1141 YGIGGTILKH
-1151 LGFDDDTVDA
+1151 LGFDDDAVDA
-1161 MSMAIDQIKDSI
+1161 MNTVIDQIKDNI
-1173 SSLIDAWVD
+1173 SSLIDAWVN
-1182 AADAAVEAA
+1182 AADAAVDAA

-1211 GYANSVVTAQKELE
+1211 GYANSAATARKELA
-1225 LAKKSQGEAIKEK
+1225 LAKKNQDAAIKEK
-1238 QKAQKAQLAIDTITQ
+1238 QKAQKAQLDIDAITQ
-1253 TSSLITATAQ
+1253 ASSLITATAQ
-1263 IWSALGGVSVIGP
+1263 LWSALGGIPVLGP
-1276 ALAIAAIA
+1276 ALAIAAIT

-1294 IKAAQVASQSEQYGE
+1294 IKAAQITSQSEQYGE

-1330 ENRRHKRIRAEG
+1330 ENKRHKRMRAEG

-1365 NSLNKGT
+1365 ESLNKGT

-1387 QLAGVGQTTDISRLE
+1387 QLAGVSQTTDISRLE
-1402 RDVTRIKEELS
+1402 RDVTRIKEELG

-1418 EPDRTIIKN
+1418 EPDRTIVKK
-1427 GNLTR
+1427 GNLTK

>member
-20 IEKLIGLLEQVNIH
+20 IEKLIELLEQVNVH
-34 MTKVA
+34 MSKVA

-70 ATFIEKLEKAY
+70 ATFIEKLEKSY

-94 AAVVKEQIKE
+94 TAVVKEQIKE
-104 TNQETL
+104 VNQETL
-110 SQYKLEKAAKG
+110 SRYKLDKAAKG

-129 LRREKSLYDALS
+129 LRREKVLYDALS

-147 TAIGGEQIKIIRK
+147 STIGDKQIEIIRK

-169 RELKASIG
+169 RELKASVG
-177 AVNDYV
+177 AVQDYV
-183 RAQVNVMKQD
+183 RAQTNMIKQD
-193 DKLAFATARATDAAA
+193 DRLASLTARYTDAAA
-208 RKRKALKLDAAAM
+208 RKRKAHQLDAAAM
-221 NTNSTSIEG
+221 NTNATSIDG
-230 LKARLDRLVA
+230 LKARLDQLVA
-240 SYRKLDEATR
+240 SYRKLDESTR
-250 NSAEGE
+250 NSAQGVQTQ
-256 NMRKDIMD
+256 KDIMN
-264 LTAQYESLNAT
+264 LTAQYEALNAT
-275 MNGSSL
+275 MSGSSL
-281 SSDALANASRRLALA
+281 STDALANASRRLSLA
-296 QSEEAERI
+296 QSAEAEHI
-304 AEINAQADVANYKI
+304 AEINAQADVANFKI

-344 ALAATNQD
+344 QLAATNQD
-352 IAEQNRLNQTR
+352 IAEQNRLNQAR

-392 AIYEANALELKKLS
+392 AIYEANALELRKLS

-413 DELVAYQQQI
+413 DELTAYQQQI
-423 AAIMT
+423 AALMT
-428 TMEAGISAGRGGMQR
+428 TMEAGISVGHGGMQR

-484 DQIRKVIVANKQL
+484 DQIRKVILANKQL

-521 MMLVVTLFTFFGE
+521 MMLVVTLLTFFGE
-534 DILKWAKNLITGN
+534 DILKWAKKLITGN
-547 KVIISTTK
+547 KIIISTTK

-609 IAINDVADAENV
+609 IAINNVAEAENV

-667 KAHEQSVR
+667 NVHEQSVR
-675 GQVRAQYLQGQQLGS
+675 GQVRAQYLQGQQIGS
-690 NVWVRDENGRL
+690 KVWSRDENGML
-701 RLQVATQAELNRR
+701 RLQVATQAELSKL
-714 QEEALAND
+714 QESALAND

-733 ASRKLE
+733 AARERE
-739 QQYLQN
+739 QQYIQN
-745 GMQYTKIA
+745 GMLYTKIA

-770 SEDQKGADKSGANKS
+770 PEDQKGDDKS

-790 ARSLDEYIRNMS
+790 VRSLDEYIRNMS

-812 AAEAIEDGFEQRKAQ
+812 AAKAIEDGFEQRKAQ

-833 NELAELQKIYGK
+833 NELAELQKMYSK
-845 NEDILNKRGAYAKA
+845 NDDILNKRGAYAKT

-864 QRNKI
+864 QRDKI
-869 ETSNKAISQIIVNL
+869 ETSNKAISQILVNL
-883 EVATNQKLEKLERE
+883 EVAKNQELEKLERE
-897 HNIQMNKLTE
+897 HNIQMNKLAE
-907 ERYQYILNI
+907 ERYQYILNL
-916 GTATADEQLDLQ
+916 GNATADEQLDLQ
-928 KKILEAQKQAEIETY
+928 KKILAAQKKAEIEAY

-955 NGNDI
+955 DGNDI
-960 GLQLINQAYAKKE
+960 GLRLINQTYAKKE
-973 KDLVTKHTQEMYRI
+973 EDLVTKHMQEMYRI
-987 IVTGLDNE
+987 IVAGLDNE
-995 LEAVKSN
+995 LEAVQSN
-1002 SDEELNIMLKK
+1002 SDEELSIKLKK
-1013 LEAERQIALAE
+1013 LEVERKIALAE

-1029 ASEQVSESSINTA
+1029 VSEQVSESSIKAA
-1042 FDTKVARTKGSYAL
+1042 FDTKAARTKGSHIL
-1056 EGFEQKQSLEKAK
+1056 EGFEQKQGLQKAR
-1069 FDNTE
+1069 FDSVE
-1074 HTTIQTARFEL
+1074 HTTTQIKRFEL
-1085 EQEKALWEEK
+1085 EQEKAMWEEK
-1095 VRLAEAGMLDWSDT
+1095 VKLAEAGMLDWSKV
-1109 QIEEAK
+1109 QIDEAK
-1115 QMIANFEKELKKLPK
+1115 QMIANIETELNKLPRK
-1130 GINEIIAEIGE
+1130 FDEILADIGE
-1141 YGVGGTILKH
+1141 YGIGGTILKR
-1151 LGFDDDTVDA
+1151 LGFDND
-1161 MSMAIDQIKDSI
+1161 AIDAFGAVFDAIKDNI
-1173 SSLIDAWVD
+1173 SSLIDAWNE
-1182 AADAAVEAA
+1182 AAQAAVDAA

-1197 AQKVL
+1197 AKSVL
-1202 DAEIEARNN
+1202 DAELEARNN
-1211 GYANSVVTAQKELE
+1211 GYANSVVTAQKELA
-1225 LAKKSQGEAIKEK
+1225 LSRKKREEAIKEK
-1238 QKAQKAQLAIDTITQ
+1238 EKAQKAQLAIDTITQ

-1263 IWSALGGVSVIGP
+1263 LWSSVGGVPIIGP
-1276 ALAIAAIA
+1276 ALALAAIA
-1284 TMWGTFAAAK
+1284 TMWGSFAAAK

-1330 ENRRHKRIRAEG
+1330 ENKRHKRMRAEG

-1365 NSLNKGT
+1365 ESLNKGT

-1377 MQSFATPIGL
+1377 MQSFAAPVEL
-1387 QLAGVGQTTDISRLE
+1387 QLAGFSQSTDISRLE
-1402 RDVTRIKEELS
+1402 QDVSRIKEELG
-1413 YKYYS
+1413 YRYYS
-1418 EPDRTIIKN
+1418 EPDRTIIKK

-1432 IIKK
+1432 IIRK

>member
-20 IEKLIGLLEQVNIH
+20 IEKLIGLLEQVNVH

-129 LRREKSLYDALS
+129 LRREKALYDALS
-141 EADRLN
+141 ETDRLN
-147 TAIGGEQIKIIRK
+147 TAIGGEQIKMIRK

-169 RELKASIG
+169 RELRASIG

-183 RAQVNVMKQD
+183 RAQVNEMKQED
-193 DKLAFATARATDAAA
+193 ILAAVTARTADSAA
-208 RKRKALKLDAAAM
+208 RKRKEHKLNAAAA
-221 NTNSTSIEG
+221 NTDATSIDG
-230 LKARLDRLVA
+230 LKARLDQLVA

-250 NSAEGE
+250 SSAEGE
-256 NMRKDIMD
+256 KMRKDIMD
-264 LTAQYESLNAT
+264 LTAQYEALNAI

-281 SSDALANASRRLALA
+281 SADALANASRRLALA
-296 QSEEAERI
+296 QSEEAEHI
-304 AEINAQADVANYKI
+304 AEINAQADIANYKI

-344 ALAATNQD
+344 ELAATNQD

-423 AAIMT
+423 AALMT

-484 DQIRKVIVANKQL
+484 DQIRKVIAANKQL

-521 MMLVVTLFTFFGE
+521 MMLVVTLLTFFGE

-547 KVIISTTK
+547 KAIISTTK

-657 ASRGALEADY
+657 ASRGVLEADY
-667 KAHEQSVR
+667 QAHERSVR
-675 GQVRAQYLQGQQLGS
+675 GQVRAQYLQGQQIGS
-690 NVWVRDENGRL
+690 NVWGRDENGRL

-714 QEEALAND
+714 QEEALVND
-722 KERAKQAKEIA
+722 KERVKQAKEIA
-733 ASRKLE
+733 AARKRE
-739 QQYLQN
+739 QQYIQN

-770 SEDQKGADKSGANKS
+770 PEDQKGRGGAGSGA
-785 GSGRG
+785 GRG
-790 ARSLDEYIRNMS
+790 TRSLDEYIRNMS

-812 AAEAIEDGFEQRKAQ
+812 AAKAVEDGFEQRKAQ

-833 NELAELQKIYGK
+833 NELAELQKTYSK
-845 NEDILNKRGAYAKA
+845 NEDILNKRGAYAKT

-864 QRNKI
+864 QRNQI
-869 ETSNKAISQIIVNL
+869 ETANKAIGQILINL
-883 EVATNQKLEKLERE
+883 EVATNQELEKLERE

-907 ERYQYILNI
+907 ERYQYILDI
-916 GTATADEQLDLQ
+916 GNATMDEQLDLQ
-928 KKILEAQKQAEIETY
+928 KKILEAQRKAEIEAY

-960 GLQLINQAYAKKE
+960 GLQLINA
-973 KDLVTKHTQEMYRI
+973 
-987 IVTGLDNE
+987 
-995 LEAVKSN
+995 
-1002 SDEELNIMLKK
+1002 
-1013 LEAERQIALAE
+1013 
-1024 NRLKP
+1024 
-1029 ASEQVSESSINTA
+1029 A
-1042 FDTKVARTKGSYAL
+1042 FDTKVARTEGQYIL
-1056 EGFEQKQSLEKAK
+1056 EDFEQKQSLEKAR

-1074 HTTIQTARFEL
+1074 HTTVQITRFEL

-1095 VRLAEAGMLDWSDT
+1095 VKLAKAGMLDWSKT
-1109 QIEEAK
+1109 QIEEAE
-1115 QMIANFEKELKKLPK
+1115 QMIANLDKELKKLPI
-1130 GINEIIAEIGE
+1130 GINEVLAEIGE

-1151 LGFDDDTVDA
+1151 LGFDDNQIGA
-1161 MSMAIDQIKDSI
+1161 FNMAIDAIKDNI
-1173 SSLIDAWVD
+1173 SSLVDAWNE
-1182 AADAAVEAA
+1182 AAQAAVDAA
-1191 DKQVEA
+1191 DKQVDA

-1211 GYANSVVTAQKELE
+1211 GYANKVVTAQKELE
-1225 LAKKSQGEAIKEK
+1225 LARKNQDAAIKEK
-1238 QKAQKAQLAIDTITQ
+1238 QKAQKAQLAIDAVTQ
-1253 TSSLITATAQ
+1253 ASSLVTASAQ
-1263 IWSALGGVSVIGP
+1263 IWSALSGVKVIGP
-1276 ALAIAAIA
+1276 ALAIAAIGA
-1284 TMWGTFAAAK
+1284 MWGSFIDAK
-1294 IKAAQVASQSEQYGE
+1294 IRASQIRSQSEQYGE

-1330 ENRRHKRIRAEG
+1330 ENKRHKRMRAEG

-1365 NSLNKGT
+1365 ESLNKGT

-1377 MQSFATPIGL
+1377 MQSFAAPIGL
-1387 QLAGVGQTTDISRLE
+1387 QLAGVSQTTDISRLE

-1413 YKYYS
+1413 YRYYS
-1418 EPDRTIIKN
+1418 EPDRTIVKK

>member
-20 IEKLIGLLEQVNIH
+20 IEKLIELLEQVNVH
-34 MTKVA
+34 MSKVA

-70 ATFIEKLEKAY
+70 ATFIEKLEKSY

-94 AAVVKEQIKE
+94 TAIVKEQIKE
-104 TNQETL
+104 ANQETL
-110 SQYKLEKAAKG
+110 SRYKLDKAAKG

-129 LRREKSLYDALS
+129 IKHETALYNALS
-141 EADRLN
+141 EADRMN
-147 TAIGGEQIKIIRK
+147 VHTNDEQLAKIRQ
-160 LTEERAYAQ
+160 LTQERAYAQ
-169 RELKASIG
+169 RELKASIS

-183 RAQVNVMKQD
+183 RAQANMLKQD
-193 DKLAFATARATDAAA
+193 DSLATVTARYVDAAA
-208 RKRKALKLDAAAM
+208 RKRKAHQLDAAAM
-221 NTNSTSIEG
+221 NTNASSIEG
-230 LKARLDRLVA
+230 LKARLDQLVA
-240 SYRKLDEATR
+240 SYRKLDESAR
-250 NSAEGE
+250 NSAQGTQ
-256 NMRKDIMD
+256 MRKDIMD
-264 LTAQYESLNAT
+264 LTAQYEALNAA
-275 MNGSSL
+275 MSGSSL
-281 SSDALANASRRLALA
+281 STDALANASRRLSLA
-296 QSEEAERI
+296 QSAEAEHI
-304 AEINAQADVANYKI
+304 AEINAQADVANFKI

-344 ALAATNQD
+344 QLAATNQD
-352 IAEQNRLNQTR
+352 IAEQNQLNQTR

-382 FTKLSYDQLN
+382 FTKLSYNQLN
-392 AIYEANALELKKLS
+392 AIYQANALELKKLS

-423 AAIMT
+423 AALMT
-428 TMEAGISAGRGGMQR
+428 TMEAGINVGHGGMQR

-449 GLSYSISQLLREAPA
+449 GLSFSISQLLREAPA

-484 DQIRKVIVANKQL
+484 DQIRKVILANKQL

-507 VKQIGKSLLSFNAI
+507 VKQIGKSLISFNAI
-521 MMLVVTLFTFFGE
+521 MMLVVTLLTFFGD
-534 DILKWAKNLITGN
+534 DILKWAKKLITGN
-547 KVIISTTK
+547 KIIISTTK

-609 IAINDVADAENV
+609 IAINNVAEAENV
-621 FVKNTAAVI
+621 FIKNTAAVI

-667 KAHEQSVR
+667 RVHEQSVR
-675 GQVRAQYLQGQQLGS
+675 GQIRAQYLQGQQIGS
-690 NVWVRDENGRL
+690 KVWSRDENGRL
-701 RLQVATQAELNRR
+701 RLQVATQAELNKL
-714 QEEALAND
+714 QESAIAND
-722 KERAKQAKEIA
+722 KKRAKQAKEIA
-733 ASRKLE
+733 AARERE
-739 QQYLQN
+739 QQYIQN
-745 GMQYTKIA
+745 GMLYTKIA

-770 SEDQKGADKSGANKS
+770 PEDQKGGDKSGS

-790 ARSLDEYIRNMS
+790 VRSLDEYIRNMS

-812 AAEAIEDGFEQRKAQ
+812 AAKAIEDGFEQRKAQ

-833 NELAELQKIYGK
+833 NELAELQKMYSK

-864 QRNKI
+864 QRNQI
-869 ETSNKAISQIIVNL
+869 EIANKGISQILINL
-883 EVATNQKLEKLERE
+883 EVAKNQELEKLERE
-897 HNIQMNKLTE
+897 HNIQMNKLAE
-907 ERYQYILNI
+907 ERYQYILNL
-916 GTATADEQLDLQ
+916 GNATADEQLDLQ
-928 KKILEAQKQAEIETY
+928 KKILAAQKKAEIETY

-955 NGNDI
+955 DGNDI
-960 GLQLINQAYAKKE
+960 GLRLINQTYAKKE
-973 KDLVTKHTQEMYRI
+973 EDLVTKHMQEMYRI
-987 IVTGLDNE
+987 IVAGLDNE
-995 LEAVKSN
+995 LEAVQSN
-1002 SDEELNIMLKK
+1002 SDEELSIKLKK
-1013 LEAERQIALAE
+1013 LEAERKIALAE

-1029 ASEQVSESSINTA
+1029 ASEQVSESSINKA
-1042 FDTKVARTKGSYAL
+1042 FDTKVARTKGSHIL
-1056 EGFEQKQSLEKAK
+1056 EGFEQRQGLQKAR
-1069 FDNTE
+1069 FNSAE
-1074 HTTIQTARFEL
+1074 HTTTQIKRFEL
-1085 EQEKALWEEK
+1085 EQEKAMWEEK
-1095 VRLAEAGMLDWSDT
+1095 VKLAEAGMLDWSKV
-1109 QIEEAK
+1109 QIDEAK
-1115 QMIANFEKELKKLPK
+1115 QMIANIETELNKLPRK
-1130 GINEIIAEIGE
+1130 FDEILADIGE
-1141 YGVGGTILKH
+1141 YGIGGTILKH
-1151 LGFDDDTVDA
+1151 LGFDND
-1161 MSMAIDQIKDSI
+1161 AIDAFGTVFDAIKDNI
-1173 SSLIDAWVD
+1173 SSLIDSWNE
-1182 AADAAVEAA
+1182 AAQAAVDAA

-1197 AQKVL
+1197 AKSVL
-1202 DAEIEARNN
+1202 DAELEARNN
-1211 GYANSVVTAQKELE
+1211 GYANSVVTAQKELA
-1225 LAKKSQGEAIKEK
+1225 LSRKKREEAIKEK
-1238 QKAQKAQLAIDTITQ
+1238 EKAQKAQLAIDTITQ

-1263 IWSALGGVSVIGP
+1263 LWSAVGGVPVIGP

-1284 TMWGTFAAAK
+1284 TMWGSFAAAK

-1330 ENRRHKRIRAEG
+1330 ENKHHKRMRAEG

-1365 NSLNKGT
+1365 ESLNKGT

-1377 MQSFATPIGL
+1377 MQSFAAPVEL
-1387 QLAGVGQTTDISRLE
+1387 QLAGFSQSTDISRLE
-1402 RDVTRIKEELS
+1402 QDVSRIKEELG
-1413 YKYYS
+1413 YRYYS
-1418 EPDRTIIKN
+1418 EPDRTIVKK

-1432 IIKK
+1432 IIRK

>member
-70 ATFIEKLEKAY
+70 ATFIEKLEKSY

-94 AAVVKEQIKE
+94 ATVVKEQIKE
-104 TNQETL
+104 TNRETL
-110 SQYKLEKAAKG
+110 SQYKLNKAAKG

-129 LRREKSLYDALS
+129 LRREKVLYDTLS

-160 LTEERAYAQ
+160 LTEERALAQ
-169 RELKASIG
+169 RELKASVG
-177 AVNDYV
+177 AVNDYA
-183 RAQVNVMKQD
+183 RAQVNVMKQED
-193 DKLAFATARATDAAA
+193 RLAAVTARAADSAA
-208 RKRKALKLDAAAM
+208 RKRKAHQLDAAAM
-221 NTNSTSIEG
+221 NTDATSIEG

-240 SYRKLDEATR
+240 SYRKLDETTR
-250 NSAEGE
+250 TSAEGE
-256 NMRKDIMD
+256 KMRKDIMD
-264 LTAQYESLNAT
+264 LTAQYEALNAT

-281 SSDALANASRRLALA
+281 STDALANASRRLALA
-296 QSEEAERI
+296 QSEEAEHI
-304 AEINAQADVANYKI
+304 AEINAQADIANYKI

-423 AAIMT
+423 ASLMT
-428 TMEAGISAGRGGMQR
+428 IMEAGISTGRGGMQR

-478 NVPMVV
+478 NIPMVA
-484 DQIRKVIVANKQL
+484 DQIRKVIIANKQL
-497 KAAGTETVSV
+497 KAAGAETVNV

-521 MMLVVTLFTFFGE
+521 MMLVVTLLTFFGE

-609 IAINDVADAENV
+609 IAINSVAEAENV
-621 FVKNTAAVI
+621 FIKNTAAVI
-630 ESMRLRAIAAAGE
+630 ESMRLRAIAVAGE

-667 KAHEQSVR
+667 KAHERSVR
-675 GQVRAQYLQGQQLGS
+675 GQVRAQYLQGQQIGS
-690 NVWVRDENGRL
+690 NVWGRDASGRL
-701 RLQVATQAELNRR
+701 VLQRSTQAQLNKM

-722 KERAKQAKEIA
+722 KERARQAKEIA
-733 ASRKLE
+733 NARERE
-739 QQYLQN
+739 QQYIQN

-770 SEDQKGADKSGANKS
+770 PEDQKGTDGSGT
-785 GSGRG
+785 GRG

-812 AAEAIEDGFEQRKAQ
+812 AAKAIEDGFEQRKAQ

-833 NELAELQKIYGK
+833 NELAELQKIYSK
-845 NEDILNKRGAYAKA
+845 NEDILNKRGAYANT

-864 QRNKI
+864 QRYQI
-869 ETSNKAISQIIVNL
+869 ETSNKAIGQILINL
-883 EVATNQKLEKLERE
+883 EVATNKELEKLERE

-907 ERYQYILNI
+907 ERYQYILNL
-916 GTATADEQLDLQ
+916 GKATADEQLDLQ
-928 KKILEAQKQAEIETY
+928 KKILEAQKKAEIEAY

-960 GLQLINQAYAKKE
+960 GLQLINKNYAKKE
-973 KDLVTKHTQEMYRI
+973 EDLVTKHMQNMYRI

-995 LEAVKSN
+995 LEAVQSN
-1002 SDEELNIMLKK
+1002 SDEELDILLNK

-1029 ASEQVSESSINTA
+1029 ASEQVSESSINAA
-1042 FDTKVARTKGSYAL
+1042 FDTKVARTRGSHAL
-1056 EGFEQKQSLEKAK
+1056 EGFEQKQSLEKAR
-1069 FDNTE
+1069 FDNVE
-1074 HTTIQTARFEL
+1074 HTTIQINRFEL

-1095 VRLAEAGMLDWSDT
+1095 VRLAEAGMLDWSET

-1115 QMIANFEKELKKLPK
+1115 QMVANFEKELKKLPK

-1141 YGVGGTILKH
+1141 YGVDGTILKH
-1151 LGFDDDTVDA
+1151 LGFDDNAVDA
-1161 MSMAIDQIKDSI
+1161 MNTAIDQIKDNI
-1173 SSLIDAWVD
+1173 SSLIDVWID
-1182 AADAAVEAA
+1182 AADAAVDAA

-1211 GYANSVVTAQKELE
+1211 GYANSAATAQKELA
-1225 LAKKSQGEAIKEK
+1225 LAKKNQDAAIKEK
-1238 QKAQKAQLAIDTITQ
+1238 QKAQKAQLDIDSITQ
-1253 TSSLITATAQ
+1253 ASSLITATAQ
-1263 IWSALGGVSVIGP
+1263 LWSALGGVPVVGP
-1276 ALAIAAIA
+1276 ALAIAAIT

-1294 IKAAQVASQSEQYGE
+1294 IKAAQVTSQSEQYGE

-1330 ENRRHKRIRAEG
+1330 ENKRHKRMRAEG

-1365 NSLNKGT
+1365 ESLNKGT

-1377 MQSFATPIGL
+1377 MQSFAAPIGP
-1387 QLAGVGQTTDISRLE
+1387 QLAGVSQTTDISKLE
-1402 RDVTRIKEELS
+1402 RDVTRIKEELG

-1418 EPDRTIIKN
+1418 EPDRTIVKK
-1427 GNLTR
+1427 GNLTK

>member
-20 IEKLIGLLEQVNIH
+20 IEKLIELLEQVNVH
-34 MTKVA
+34 MSKVA

-70 ATFIEKLEKAY
+70 ATFIEKLEKSY

-94 AAVVKEQIKE
+94 TAVVKEQIKE
-104 TNQETL
+104 ANQETL
-110 SQYKLEKAAKG
+110 SRYKLDKAAKG

-129 LRREKSLYDALS
+129 IKRETALYNALS
-141 EADRLN
+141 EADRMN
-147 TAIGGEQIKIIRK
+147 VHTNDEQLAKIRQ
-160 LTEERAYAQ
+160 LTQERAYAQ
-169 RELKASIG
+169 RELKASIS

-183 RAQVNVMKQD
+183 RAQTNMLKQD
-193 DKLAFATARATDAAA
+193 DSLAAMTARYADAAA
-208 RKRKALKLDAAAM
+208 RKRKAHQLDAAAM
-221 NTNSTSIEG
+221 NTEATSIDG
-230 LKARLDRLVA
+230 LKARLDQLVA
-240 SYRKLDEATR
+240 SYRKLDESAR
-250 NSAEGE
+250 NSAQGVQ
-256 NMRKDIMD
+256 MQKDIMN

-281 SSDALANASRRLALA
+281 SADALANASRRLALA
-296 QSEEAERI
+296 QSTEAERI
-304 AEINAQADVANYKI
+304 AEINAQADIANFKI

-344 ALAATNQD
+344 ELAATNQD
-352 IAEQNRLNQTR
+352 IAEQNRLNQAR

-392 AIYEANALELKKLS
+392 AIYEANALELRKLS

-413 DELVAYQQQI
+413 DELTAYQQQI
-423 AAIMT
+423 AALMT

-484 DQIRKVIVANKQL
+484 DQIKRVITANKQL

-521 MMLVVTLFTFFGE
+521 MMLVVTLLTFFGE

-609 IAINDVADAENV
+609 IAINNVADAENV

-667 KAHEQSVR
+667 RVHEQSVR
-675 GQVRAQYLQGQQLGS
+675 GQVRAQYLQGQQIGS
-690 NVWVRDENGRL
+690 KVWSRDENGML
-701 RLQVATQAELNRR
+701 RLQVATQAELSKL
-714 QEEALAND
+714 QESALAND
-722 KERAKQAKEIA
+722 EKRARQAKEIA
-733 ASRKLE
+733 AARERE
-739 QQYLQN
+739 QQYIQN
-745 GMQYTKIA
+745 GIQYTKIA

-765 SAGIK
+765 AAGIK
-770 SEDQKGADKSGANKS
+770 PEDQKGTDKS

-812 AAEAIEDGFEQRKAQ
+812 AAKAIEDGFEQRKAQ

-833 NELAELQKIYGK
+833 NELAELQKMYSK
-845 NEDILNKRGAYAKA
+845 NDDILNKRGAYAKT

-864 QRNKI
+864 QRNQI
-869 ETSNKAISQIIVNL
+869 ETANKGISQIIINL
-883 EVATNQKLEKLERE
+883 EVAKNQELEKLERE
-897 HNIQMNKLTE
+897 HNIHMNKLAE
-907 ERYQYILNI
+907 ERYQYILNL
-916 GTATADEQLDLQ
+916 GEATADEQLDLQ
-928 KKILEAQKQAEIETY
+928 KNILKAQKRAEIEAY
-943 QKRNQDDRIRDE
+943 QKRNQDDRIRDDD
-955 NGNDI
+955 GNDI
-960 GLQLINQAYAKKE
+960 GLRLINQTYAKKE
-973 KDLVTKHTQEMYRI
+973 EDLVTKHMQEMYRI
-987 IVTGLDNE
+987 IVAGLDNE
-995 LEAVKSN
+995 LEAVQSN
-1002 SDEELNIMLKK
+1002 SDEELSIKLRK
-1013 LEAERQIALAE
+1013 LEAERKIALAE

-1029 ASEQVSESSINTA
+1029 ASEQVSESSINAA
-1042 FDTKVARTKGSYAL
+1042 FDTKAARTRGSHIL
-1056 EGFEQKQSLEKAK
+1056 EGFEQEQGLQKAR
-1069 FDNTE
+1069 FYSVE
-1074 HTTIQTARFEL
+1074 HTTTQIKRFEL
-1085 EQEKALWEEK
+1085 EQEKAMWEEK
-1095 VRLAEAGMLDWSDT
+1095 VKLAEAGMLNWSKV
-1109 QIEEAK
+1109 QIDEAK
-1115 QMIANFEKELKKLPK
+1115 QMIANINMQLDKLPRK
-1130 GINEIIAEIGE
+1130 FDEILADIGE
-1141 YGVGGTILKH
+1141 YGIGGTILKH
-1151 LGFDDDTVDA
+1151 LGFDDNAIGAFNKVFDA
-1161 MSMAIDQIKDSI
+1161 IKDNI
-1173 SSLIDAWVD
+1173 SSLIDSWNE
-1182 AADAAVEAA
+1182 AAQAAVDAA

-1197 AQKVL
+1197 AKSVL
-1202 DAEIEARNN
+1202 DAELEARNN
-1211 GYANSVVTAQKELE
+1211 GYANSVVTAQKELA
-1225 LAKKSQGEAIKEK
+1225 LARKKREEAIKEK
-1238 QKAQKAQLAIDTITQ
+1238 EKAQKAQLAIDTVTQ

-1263 IWSALGGVSVIGP
+1263 LWSAVGGVPIIGP
-1276 ALAIAAIA
+1276 ALALAAIA
-1284 TMWGTFAAAK
+1284 TMWGSFAAAK

-1330 ENRRHKRIRAEG
+1330 ENKRHKRMRAEG

-1349 SKKRTRQYRDI
+1349 NKKRTRQYRDI

-1365 NSLNKGT
+1365 ESLNKGT

-1377 MQSFATPIGL
+1377 MQSFATPVEL
-1387 QLAGVGQTTDISRLE
+1387 QLAGFSQSTDISRLE
-1402 RDVTRIKEELS
+1402 QDVSRIKEELG
-1413 YKYYS
+1413 YRYYS
-1418 EPDRTIIKN
+1418 EPDRTIVKK

-1432 IIKK
+1432 IIRK

>member
-20 IEKLIGLLEQVNIH
+20 IEKLIELLEQVNVH
-34 MTKVA
+34 MSKVA

-70 ATFIEKLEKAY
+70 ATFIEKLEKSY

-94 AAVVKEQIKE
+94 TAVVKEQIKE
-104 TNQETL
+104 ANQETL
-110 SQYKLEKAAKG
+110 SRYKLDKAAKG

-129 LRREKSLYDALS
+129 IKRETALYNALS
-141 EADRLN
+141 EADRMNVHTNDGQL
-147 TAIGGEQIKIIRK
+147 AKIRQ
-160 LTEERAYAQ
+160 LTQERAYAQ
-169 RELKASIG
+169 RELKASIS

-183 RAQVNVMKQD
+183 RAQTNMLKQD
-193 DKLAFATARATDAAA
+193 DRLAAMTARYADAAA
-208 RKRKALKLDAAAM
+208 RKRKAHQLDAAAM
-221 NTNSTSIEG
+221 NTEATSIDG
-230 LKARLDRLVA
+230 LKARLDQLVA
-240 SYRKLDEATR
+240 SYRKLDESAR
-250 NSAEGE
+250 NSAQGAQ
-256 NMRKDIMD
+256 MQKDIMN
-264 LTAQYESLNAT
+264 LTAQYEALNAT

-281 SSDALANASRRLALA
+281 SADALANASRRLALA
-296 QSEEAERI
+296 QSTEAEHI
-304 AEINAQADVANYKI
+304 AEINAQADIANFKI

-332 ERLRLAQ
+332 ERLRIAQ

-344 ALAATNQD
+344 ELAATNQD
-352 IAEQNRLNQTR
+352 IAEQNRLNQAR

-392 AIYEANALELKKLS
+392 AIYEANALELRKLS

-413 DELVAYQQQI
+413 DELTAYQQQI
-423 AAIMT
+423 AALMT

-484 DQIRKVIVANKQL
+484 DQIRKVITANKQL

-521 MMLVVTLFTFFGE
+521 MMLVVTLLTFFGE
-534 DILKWAKNLITGN
+534 DILKWAKKLITGN
-547 KVIISTTK
+547 NVIISTTK

-609 IAINDVADAENV
+609 IAINNVADAENV

-667 KAHEQSVR
+667 NAHEQSVR
-675 GQVRAQYLQGQQLGS
+675 GQVRAQYLQGQQIGS
-690 NVWVRDENGRL
+690 KVWSRDENGML
-701 RLQVATQAELNRR
+701 RLQVATQTELNRL
-714 QEEALAND
+714 QETALAND
-722 KERAKQAKEIA
+722 KKRARQAKEIE
-733 ASRKLE
+733 ASHERE
-739 QQYLQN
+739 QQYIQN

-770 SEDQKGADKSGANKS
+770 PEDQKGTDKSGY
-785 GSGRG
+785 GRG

-812 AAEAIEDGFEQRKAQ
+812 AAKAIEDGFEQRKAQ

-833 NELAELQKIYGK
+833 NELAELQKMYSK
-845 NEDILNKRGAYAKA
+845 NDDILNKRGAYAKA
-859 TLTPE
+859 ILTPE
-864 QRNKI
+864 QRNQI
-869 ETSNKAISQIIVNL
+869 ETANKGISQILINL
-883 EVATNQKLEKLERE
+883 EVAKNQELEKLERE
-897 HNIQMNKLTE
+897 HNIQMNKLAE
-907 ERYQYILNI
+907 ERYQYMLNL
-916 GTATADEQLDLQ
+916 GNATADEQLDLQ
-928 KKILEAQKQAEIETY
+928 KKILAAQKKAEIEAY
-943 QKRNQDDRIRDE
+943 QKRNQDDRIRDDD
-955 NGNDI
+955 GNDI
-960 GLQLINQAYAKKE
+960 GLQLINQTYAKKE
-973 KDLVTKHTQEMYRI
+973 EDLVTKHMQEMYRI
-987 IVTGLDNE
+987 IVAGLDNE
-995 LEAVKSN
+995 LEAVQSN
-1002 SDEELNIMLKK
+1002 SDEELSIKLRK
-1013 LEAERQIALAE
+1013 LEAERKIALAE

-1029 ASEQVSESSINTA
+1029 ASEQVSESSINAA
-1042 FDTKVARTKGSYAL
+1042 FDTKAARTKGSHIL
-1056 EGFEQKQSLEKAK
+1056 EGFEQKQSLQKAR
-1069 FDNTE
+1069 FYSVE
-1074 HTTIQTARFEL
+1074 HTTTQIKRFEL
-1085 EQEKALWEEK
+1085 EQEKAMWEEK
-1095 VRLAEAGMLDWSDT
+1095 VKLAEAGMLNWSKV
-1109 QIEEAK
+1109 QIDEAK
-1115 QMIANFEKELKKLPK
+1115 QMIANINMQLDKLPRK
-1130 GINEIIAEIGE
+1130 FDEILADIGE
-1141 YGVGGTILKH
+1141 YGIGGTILKH
-1151 LGFDDDTVDA
+1151 LGFDNNAIGAFDKVFDA
-1161 MSMAIDQIKDSI
+1161 IKDNI
-1173 SSLIDAWVD
+1173 SSLIDAWNE
-1182 AADAAVEAA
+1182 AAQAAVDAA

-1197 AQKVL
+1197 AKSVL
-1202 DAEIEARNN
+1202 DAELEARNN
-1211 GYANSVVTAQKELE
+1211 GYANSVVTAQKELA
-1225 LAKKSQGEAIKEK
+1225 LARKKREEAIKEK
-1238 QKAQKAQLAIDTITQ
+1238 EKAQKAQLAIDTVTQ

-1263 IWSALGGVSVIGP
+1263 LWSAVGGVPIIGP
-1276 ALAIAAIA
+1276 ALALAAIA
-1284 TMWGTFAAAK
+1284 TMWGSFAAAK

-1330 ENRRHKRIRAEG
+1330 ENKRHKRMRAEG

-1349 SKKRTRQYRDI
+1349 NKKRTRQYRDM

-1365 NSLNKGT
+1365 ESLNKGT

-1377 MQSFATPIGL
+1377 MQSFAAPVEL
-1387 QLAGVGQTTDISRLE
+1387 QLAGFGQSTDISRLE
-1402 RDVTRIKEELS
+1402 QDVSRIKEELG
-1413 YKYYS
+1413 YRYYS
-1418 EPDRTIIKN
+1418 EPDRTIIKK

-1432 IIKK
+1432 IIRK

>member
-1 MAADDSF
+1 MAAGDDSF

-20 IEKLIGLLEQVNIH
+20 IEKLIGLLEQVNVH

-70 ATFIEKLEKAY
+70 AAFIEKLEKAY

-129 LRREKSLYDALS
+129 LRREKALYDALS

-147 TAIGGEQIKIIRK
+147 TAIGGEQIKMIRK

-169 RELKASIG
+169 RELRASVG
-177 AVNDYV
+177 AANDYV

-193 DKLAFATARATDAAA
+193 DKLAVVTARYADAAA
-208 RKRKALKLDAAAM
+208 RKRKAHQLDAAAM
-221 NTNSTSIEG
+221 NTNATSIEG
-230 LKARLDRLVA
+230 LKARLDQLVA
-240 SYRKLDEATR
+240 SYRKLDESTR
-250 NSAEGE
+250 NSAQGVQ
-256 NMRKDIMD
+256 MQKDIMN
-264 LTAQYESLNAT
+264 LTAQYEALNAT

-281 SSDALANASRRLALA
+281 SADALANASRRLALA
-296 QSEEAERI
+296 QSTEAEHI
-304 AEINAQADVANYKI
+304 AEINAQADIASYKI

-344 ALAATNQD
+344 ELAATNQD
-352 IAEQNRLNQTR
+352 IAEQNRLNQAR

-423 AAIMT
+423 AALMT

-443 LGKNFD
+443 LSKNFD

-484 DQIRKVIVANKQL
+484 DQIRKVITANKQL

-521 MMLVVTLFTFFGE
+521 MMLVVTLLTFFGE

-547 KVIISTTK
+547 NVIISTTK

-609 IAINDVADAENV
+609 TAINNIADAENV
-621 FVKNTAAVI
+621 FIKNTGAVV
-630 ESMRLRAIAAAGE
+630 ESMRLRAIAAAAE
-643 QLATEEYK
+643 QLAAEEYK

-657 ASRGALEADY
+657 ASRAALEADY
-667 KAHEQSVR
+667 EAHEKSVR
-675 GQVRAQYLQGQQLGS
+675 GRIQAQYLQGGQVGDYT
-690 NVWVRDENGRL
+690 WTHERGRQV
-701 RLQVATQAELNRR
+701 LQKTTQAELNRL
-714 QEEALAND
+714 QEEALKTD
-722 KERAKQAKEIA
+722 KERAKQAKEIEDSSKREA
-733 ASRKLE
+733 
-739 QQYLQN
+739 QYKAN
-745 GMQYTKIA
+745 GVQFTRMA
-753 LGYTQDVIDVLN
+753 LGYTQDVIDKLN
-765 SAGIK
+765 AAGIK
-770 SEDQKGADKSGANKS
+770 TEDQRGADKSGA
-785 GSGRG
+785 GAGRG
-790 ARSLDEYIRNMS
+790 GRSLDEYIRNMS

-812 AAEAIEDGFEQRKAQ
+812 AAKAIEDGFEQRKAQ
-827 IEANYQ
+827 IEADYQ
-833 NELAELQKIYGK
+833 NELAELQKMYSK

-864 QRNKI
+864 QRNQI
-869 ETSNKAISQIIVNL
+869 ETSNKAIGQILINL
-883 EVATNQKLEKLERE
+883 EVATNQELEKLERE

-907 ERYQYILNI
+907 ERYQYILNL
-916 GTATADEQLDLQ
+916 GKATADEQLDLQ
-928 KKILEAQKQAEIETY
+928 KKILEAQKKAEIEAY
-943 QKRNQDDRIRDE
+943 MKRNQDDRVRDE
-955 NGNDI
+955 SGNDI
-960 GLQLINQAYAKKE
+960 GIQLINQTYAKKE
-973 KDLVTKHTQEMYRI
+973 EDLVTKHMQEMYRI

-995 LEAVKSN
+995 LEAVQSN
-1002 SDEELNIMLKK
+1002 SDEELDILLKK

-1029 ASEQVSESSINTA
+1029 VSEQVSESSINAA
-1042 FDTKVARTKGSYAL
+1042 FDTKTARAKGSHAL
-1056 EGFEQKQSLEKAK
+1056 EGFEQKQALEKAR
-1069 FDNTE
+1069 FDSTE
-1074 HTTIQTARFEL
+1074 HTTIQINRFEL
-1085 EQEKALWEEK
+1085 EQERDLWAKK
-1095 VRLAEAGMLDWSDT
+1095 VELAEAGMLDWSKT
-1109 QIEEAK
+1109 QIDEAK

-1130 GINEIIAEIGE
+1130 GVNEIIAEIGE

-1151 LGFDDDTVDA
+1151 LGFDDEAVYA
-1161 MSMAIDQIKDSI
+1161 MGMAIDQIKDNI
-1173 SSLIDAWVD
+1173 SSLIGAWNE
-1182 AADAAVEAA
+1182 AAEAAVNAA
-1191 DKQVEA
+1191 NAQVEA
-1197 AQKVL
+1197 AQRTL
-1202 DAEIEARNN
+1202 DAEIEARDA
-1211 GYANSVVTAQKELE
+1211 GYANEVTTAQKKLN
-1225 LAKKSQGEAIKEK
+1225 LAKKNREKALKE
-1238 QKAQKAQLAIDTITQ
+1238 QEKAQKAQLAIDTITQ

-1263 IWSALGGVSVIGP
+1263 LWSAVGGVPIIGP
-1276 ALAIAAIA
+1276 ALALAAIA
-1284 TMWGTFAAAK
+1284 TMWGSFAAAK

-1330 ENRRHKRIRAEG
+1330 ENKRHKRMRAEG

-1365 NSLNKGT
+1365 ESLNKGT

-1377 MQSFATPIGL
+1377 MQSFAAPIGL

-1402 RDVTRIKEELS
+1402 RDVTRIKEELG
-1413 YKYYS
+1413 YRYYS
-1418 EPDRTIIKN
+1418 EPDQTIIKN

>member
-20 IEKLIGLLEQVNIH
+20 IEKLIGLLEQVNVH

-129 LRREKSLYDALS
+129 LRREKALYDALS
-141 EADRLN
+141 ETDRLN
-147 TAIGGEQIKIIRK
+147 TAIGGEQIKMIRK

-169 RELKASIG
+169 RELRASIG

-183 RAQVNVMKQD
+183 RAQVNEMKQED
-193 DKLAFATARATDAAA
+193 RLAAVTARTADSAA
-208 RKRKALKLDAAAM
+208 RKRKEHKLNAAAM
-221 NTNSTSIEG
+221 NTDATSIEG
-230 LKARLDRLVA
+230 LKARLDQLVA
-240 SYRKLDEATR
+240 SYRKLDGATR
-250 NSAEGE
+250 SSAEGE
-256 NMRKDIMD
+256 KMRKDIMD
-264 LTAQYESLNAT
+264 LTAQYEALNAI

-281 SSDALANASRRLALA
+281 SADALANASRRLALA

-304 AEINAQADVANYKI
+304 AEINAQADIANYKI

-344 ALAATNQD
+344 ELAATNQD

-423 AAIMT
+423 AALMT

-484 DQIRKVIVANKQL
+484 DQIRKVIIANKQL

-507 VKQIGKSLLSFNAI
+507 VKQIGKSLVSFNAI
-521 MMLVVTLFTFFGE
+521 MMMVVTLLTFFGE

-547 KVIISTTK
+547 KIIISTTK

-667 KAHEQSVR
+667 QAHERSVR
-675 GQVRAQYLQGQQLGS
+675 GQVRAQYLQGQQIGS
-690 NVWVRDENGRL
+690 NVWYRDENGRL

-722 KERAKQAKEIA
+722 KERVKQAKEIA
-733 ASRKLE
+733 DARKRE
-739 QQYLQN
+739 QQYIQN

-770 SEDQKGADKSGANKS
+770 SEDQKGVGA
-785 GSGRG
+785 GRG

-812 AAEAIEDGFEQRKAQ
+812 AAKAIEDGFEQRKAQ

-833 NELAELQKIYGK
+833 NELAELQKTYSK
-845 NEDILNKRGAYAKA
+845 NDDILNKRGAYANT

-864 QRNKI
+864 QRNQI
-869 ETSNKAISQIIVNL
+869 ETSNKAIGQILINL
-883 EVATNQKLEKLERE
+883 EVATNQELEKLERE

-907 ERYQYILNI
+907 ERYQYILDI
-916 GTATADEQLDLQ
+916 GKATVDEQLDLQ
-928 KKILEAQKQAEIETY
+928 KKILEAQRKAEIEAY

-960 GLQLINQAYAKKE
+960 GLLLINAAFDTKE
-973 KDLVTKHTQEMYRI
+973 EDLVTKHMREMYRI

-995 LEAVKSN
+995 LEAVQSN
-1002 SDEELNIMLKK
+1002 SDEELDILLKK

-1029 ASEQVSESSINTA
+1029 VSEQVSESSINAA
-1042 FDTKVARTKGSYAL
+1042 FDTKAARTRGSHAL
-1056 EGFEQKQSLEKAK
+1056 EGFEQKQSLEKAR
-1069 FDNTE
+1069 FDNIE
-1074 HTTIQTARFEL
+1074 HTTVQITRFEL

-1095 VRLAEAGMLDWSDT
+1095 VKLAKAGMLDWSKT
-1109 QIEEAK
+1109 QIEEAE
-1115 QMIANFEKELKKLPK
+1115 QMITNLDKELKKLPT
-1130 GINEIIAEIGE
+1130 GINEVLAEIGE
-1141 YGVGGTILKH
+1141 YGIGGTILKH
-1151 LGFDDDTVDA
+1151 LGFDDEAVDA
-1161 MSMAIDQIKDSI
+1161 MSIAIDQIKDSI

-1191 DKQVEA
+1191 DKQVDA

-1211 GYANSVVTAQKELE
+1211 GYANKVVTAQKELE
-1225 LAKKSQGEAIKEK
+1225 LARKNQDAAIKEK
-1238 QKAQKAQLAIDTITQ
+1238 QKAQKAQLALDTATQ
-1253 TSSLITATAQ
+1253 ASSLVTASAQ
-1263 IWSALGGVSVIGP
+1263 IWAALSGVKVIGP

-1284 TMWGTFAAAK
+1284 TMWGSFIDARTR
-1294 IKAAQVASQSEQYGE
+1294 ASQVVSRSEQYGE

-1330 ENRRHKRIRAEG
+1330 ENKRHKRMRAEG

-1365 NSLNKGT
+1365 ESLNKGT

-1377 MQSFATPIGL
+1377 TQSFAVPIGL
-1387 QLAGVGQTTDISRLE
+1387 QLAGVGQTTDISKLE
-1402 RDVTRIKEELS
+1402 RDVTRIKEELG
-1413 YKYYS
+1413 YRYYS
-1418 EPDRTIIKN
+1418 EPDRTIVKK

>member
-20 IEKLIGLLEQVNIH
+20 IEKLIELLEQVNVH
-34 MTKVA
+34 MSKVA

-70 ATFIEKLEKAY
+70 ATFIEKLEKSY

-94 AAVVKEQIKE
+94 TAVVKEQIKE
-104 TNQETL
+104 VNQETL
-110 SQYKLEKAAKG
+110 SRYKLDKAAKG

-129 LRREKSLYDALS
+129 LRREKVLYDALS

-147 TAIGGEQIKIIRK
+147 STIGDKQIEIIRK

-169 RELKASIG
+169 RELKASVG
-177 AVNDYV
+177 AVQDYV
-183 RAQVNVMKQD
+183 RAQTNMIKQD
-193 DKLAFATARATDAAA
+193 DHLASLTARYTDAAA
-208 RKRKALKLDAAAM
+208 RKRKAHQLDAAAM
-221 NTNSTSIEG
+221 NTNATSIDG
-230 LKARLDRLVA
+230 LKARLDQLVA
-240 SYRKLDEATR
+240 SYRKLDESTR
-250 NSAEGE
+250 NSAQGVQ
-256 NMRKDIMD
+256 MQKDIMN
-264 LTAQYESLNAT
+264 LTAQYEALNAT
-275 MNGSSL
+275 MSGSSL
-281 SSDALANASRRLALA
+281 STDALANASRRLSLA
-296 QSEEAERI
+296 QSAEAEHI
-304 AEINAQADVANYKI
+304 AEINAQADVANFKI

-344 ALAATNQD
+344 QLAATNQD
-352 IAEQNRLNQTR
+352 IAEQNRLNQAR

-392 AIYEANALELKKLS
+392 AIYEVNALELRKLS

-413 DELVAYQQQI
+413 DELTAYQQQI
-423 AAIMT
+423 AALMT
-428 TMEAGISAGRGGMQR
+428 TMEAGISVGHGGMQR
-443 LGKNFD
+443 LSKNFD

-484 DQIRKVIVANKQL
+484 DQIRKVILANKQL

-521 MMLVVTLFTFFGE
+521 MMLVVTLLTFFGE
-534 DILKWAKNLITGN
+534 DILKWAKKLITGN
-547 KVIISTTK
+547 KIIISTTK

-578 YRLQLQWKN
+578 FRLQLQWKN

-609 IAINDVADAENV
+609 IAINNVAEAENV

-667 KAHEQSVR
+667 NAHEQSVR
-675 GQVRAQYLQGQQLGS
+675 GQVRAQYLQGQQIGS
-690 NVWVRDENGRL
+690 MVWSRDENGVPK
-701 RLQVATQAELNRR
+701 LQVATQAELSKL
-714 QEEALAND
+714 QESALAND

-733 ASRKLE
+733 AARERE
-739 QQYLQN
+739 QQHIQN
-745 GMQYTKIA
+745 GMLYTKIT
-753 LGYTQDVIDVLN
+753 LGYTQDIIDTLN
-765 SAGIK
+765 AAGIK
-770 SEDQKGADKSGANKS
+770 PEDQKGGDESGS

-790 ARSLDEYIRNMS
+790 VRSLDEYIRNMS

-812 AAEAIEDGFEQRKAQ
+812 AAKATEDGFEQRKAQ

-833 NELAELQKIYGK
+833 NELAELQKMYSK
-845 NEDILNKRGAYAKA
+845 NDDILNKRGAYAKT

-864 QRNKI
+864 QRNQI
-869 ETSNKAISQIIVNL
+869 ETANKAIGQILVNL
-883 EVATNQKLEKLERE
+883 EVAKNQELEKLERE
-897 HNIQMNKLTE
+897 HNIQMNKLAE
-907 ERYQYILNI
+907 ERYQYILNL
-916 GTATADEQLDLQ
+916 GNATADEQLDLQ
-928 KKILEAQKQAEIETY
+928 KKILVAQKKAEIEAY

-955 NGNDI
+955 DGNDI
-960 GLQLINQAYAKKE
+960 GLRLINQTYAKKE
-973 KDLVTKHTQEMYRI
+973 EDMVTKHMQEMYRI
-987 IVTGLDNE
+987 IVAGLDNE
-995 LEAVKSN
+995 LEAVQSN
-1002 SDEELNIMLKK
+1002 SDEELSIKLKK
-1013 LEAERQIALAE
+1013 LEAERKIALAE

-1029 ASEQVSESSINTA
+1029 VSEQVSESSIKAA
-1042 FDTKVARTKGSYAL
+1042 FDTKAARTKGSHIL
-1056 EGFEQKQSLEKAK
+1056 EGFEQKQGLQKAR
-1069 FDNTE
+1069 FDSVE
-1074 HTTIQTARFEL
+1074 HTTTQIKRFEL
-1085 EQEKALWEEK
+1085 GQEKAMWEEK
-1095 VRLAEAGMLDWSDT
+1095 VKLAEAGMLDWSKV
-1109 QIEEAK
+1109 QIDEAK
-1115 QMIANFEKELKKLPK
+1115 QMIANIETELNKLPRK
-1130 GINEIIAEIGE
+1130 FDEILADIGE
-1141 YGVGGTILKH
+1141 YGIGGTILKR
-1151 LGFDDDTVDA
+1151 LGFDND
-1161 MSMAIDQIKDSI
+1161 AIDAFGAVFDAIKDNI
-1173 SSLIDAWVD
+1173 SSLIDAWNE
-1182 AADAAVEAA
+1182 AAQAAVDAA

-1197 AQKVL
+1197 AKSVL
-1202 DAEIEARNN
+1202 DAELEARNN
-1211 GYANSVVTAQKELE
+1211 GYANSVVTAQKELA
-1225 LAKKSQGEAIKEK
+1225 LSRKKREEAIKEK
-1238 QKAQKAQLAIDTITQ
+1238 EKAQKAQLAIDTITQ

-1263 IWSALGGVSVIGP
+1263 LWSSVGGVPIIGP
-1276 ALAIAAIA
+1276 ALALAAIA
-1284 TMWGTFAAAK
+1284 TMWGSFAAAK

-1330 ENRRHKRIRAEG
+1330 ENKRHKRMRAEG

-1365 NSLNKGT
+1365 ESLNKGT

-1377 MQSFATPIGL
+1377 MQSFAAPVEL
-1387 QLAGVGQTTDISRLE
+1387 QLAGFSQSTDISRLE
-1402 RDVTRIKEELS
+1402 QDVSRIKEELG
-1413 YKYYS
+1413 YRYYS
-1418 EPDRTIIKN
+1418 EPDRTIIKK

-1432 IIKK
+1432 IIRK

>member
-20 IEKLIGLLEQVNIH
+20 IEKLIELLEQVNVH
-34 MTKVA
+34 MSKVA

-70 ATFIEKLEKAY
+70 ATFIEKLEKSY

-94 AAVVKEQIKE
+94 TAVVKEQIKE
-104 TNQETL
+104 ANQETL
-110 SQYKLEKAAKG
+110 SRYKLDKAAKG

-129 LRREKSLYDALS
+129 LRREKALYDALS

-169 RELKASIG
+169 RELKASVG
-177 AVNDYV
+177 AAQDYV
-183 RAQVNVMKQD
+183 RAQTNMLKQD
-193 DKLAFATARATDAAA
+193 DRLAATTARYADAAA
-208 RKRKALKLDAAAM
+208 RKRKAHQLDAAAM
-221 NTNSTSIEG
+221 NTNATSIDG
-230 LKARLDRLVA
+230 LKARLDQLVA
-240 SYRKLDEATR
+240 SYRKLDESTR
-250 NSAEGE
+250 NSAQGVQ
-256 NMRKDIMD
+256 MQKDIMQ
-264 LTAQYESLNAT
+264 LTAQYEALNAS

-281 SSDALANASRRLALA
+281 STDALANASRRLALA
-296 QSEEAERI
+296 QSTEAEHI
-304 AEINAQADVANYKI
+304 AEINAQADVANFKI

-344 ALAATNQD
+344 ELAATNQD

-423 AAIMT
+423 AALMT

-484 DQIRKVIVANKQL
+484 DQIKKVITANKQL

-507 VKQIGKSLLSFNAI
+507 VKQIVKSLFSFNAI
-521 MMLVVTLFTFFGE
+521 MMLVVTLLTFFGE

-609 IAINDVADAENV
+609 TAINNIADAENV
-621 FVKNTAAVI
+621 FIKNTGAVI
-630 ESMRLRAIAAAGE
+630 ESMRLRAIAAAAE
-643 QLATEEYK
+643 QLAAEEYK

-657 ASRGALEADY
+657 ASRAALEADY
-667 KAHEQSVR
+667 EAHEKSVR
-675 GQVRAQYLQGQQLGS
+675 GRIQAQYLQNGQVGDYT
-690 NVWVRDENGRL
+690 WTHERGRQV
-701 RLQVATQAELNRR
+701 LQKTTQEELNRL
-714 QEEALAND
+714 QEEALKTD
-722 KERAKQAKEIA
+722 KERAKQAKEIE
-733 ASRKLE
+733 ASSKRE
-739 QQYLQN
+739 AQYKAN
-745 GMQYTKIA
+745 GVQFTRMA
-753 LGYTQDVIDVLN
+753 LGYTQDVIDKLN
-765 SAGIK
+765 AAGIK
-770 SEDQKGADKSGANKS
+770 TEDQKDRGGA
-785 GSGRG
+785 GRG

-812 AAEAIEDGFEQRKAQ
+812 AANAIEDGFEQRKAQ
-827 IEANYQ
+827 IEADYQ
-833 NELAELQKIYGK
+833 NELAELQKMYSK
-845 NEDILNKRGAYAKA
+845 NEDILNKRGAYAKT

-864 QRNKI
+864 QRNQI
-869 ETSNKAISQIIVNL
+869 ETSNKAIGQILINL
-883 EVATNQKLEKLERE
+883 EVARNQELEKLERE

-907 ERYQYILNI
+907 ERYQYILNL
-916 GTATADEQLDLQ
+916 GKATADEQLDLQ
-928 KKILEAQKQAEIETY
+928 KKILEAQKKAEIEAY

-960 GLQLINQAYAKKE
+960 GPQLINQTYAKKKE
-973 KDLVTKHTQEMYRI
+973 DLVTKHMQEMYRI

-995 LEAVKSN
+995 LEAVQSN
-1002 SDEELNIMLKK
+1002 SDEELDILLKK

-1029 ASEQVSESSINTA
+1029 ASEQVSESSIKAAFNTKA
-1042 FDTKVARTKGSYAL
+1042 ARTKGSHAL
-1056 EGFEQKQSLEKAK
+1056 EGFEQEQALKKAR
-1069 FDNTE
+1069 FDSVE
-1074 HTTIQTARFEL
+1074 HTTIQINRFEL
-1085 EQEKALWEEK
+1085 EQEKALWEKK
-1095 VRLAEAGMLDWSDT
+1095 VELAEAGMLDWSKT
-1109 QIEEAK
+1109 QIDEAK

-1130 GINEIIAEIGE
+1130 DVNEILAEIGE

-1151 LGFDDDTVDA
+1151 LGFDDKAVDA
-1161 MSMAIDQIKDSI
+1161 MGMAIDQIKDNI
-1173 SSLIDAWVD
+1173 SSLIDAWNE
-1182 AADAAVEAA
+1182 AAQAAVDSA

-1197 AQKVL
+1197 AQRTL

-1211 GYANSVVTAQKELE
+1211 GYANEVVTAQKELA
-1225 LAKKSQGEAIKEK
+1225 LARKNRENALKE
-1238 QKAQKAQLAIDTITQ
+1238 QEKAQKAQMALDSIQQASNLVTASTLIWAQLGFPYAI
-1253 TSSLITATAQ
+1253 
-1263 IWSALGGVSVIGP
+1263 P
-1276 ALAIAAIA
+1276 AIVL
-1284 TMWGTFAAAK
+1284 MWASFAAAK
-1294 IKAAQVASQSEQYGE
+1294 IKAQQVSKQNTEQYGE

-1330 ENRRHKRIRAEG
+1330 ENKRHKRMRAEG

-1365 NSLNKGT
+1365 ESLNKGT

-1377 MQSFATPIGL
+1377 MQSFAAPVEL
-1387 QLAGVGQTTDISRLE
+1387 QLAGVGQATDISRLE
-1402 RDVTRIKEELS
+1402 RDVTHIKEELG
-1413 YKYYS
+1413 YRYYS
-1418 EPDRTIIKN
+1418 EPDQTIIKK

>member
-20 IEKLIGLLEQVNIH
+20 IEKLIELLEQVNVH
-34 MTKVA
+34 MSKVA

-70 ATFIEKLEKAY
+70 ATFIEKLEKSY

-94 AAVVKEQIKE
+94 TAVVKEQIKE
-104 TNQETL
+104 VNQETL
-110 SQYKLEKAAKG
+110 SRYKLDKAAKG

-129 LRREKSLYDALS
+129 IKHETALYNALS
-141 EADRLN
+141 EADRMN
-147 TAIGGEQIKIIRK
+147 VHTNDEQLAKIRQ
-160 LTEERAYAQ
+160 LTQERAYAQ
-169 RELKASIG
+169 RELKASIS

-183 RAQVNVMKQD
+183 RAQANMLKQD
-193 DKLAFATARATDAAA
+193 DSLATMTARYADAAA
-208 RKRKALKLDAAAM
+208 RKRKTHQLDAAAM
-221 NTNSTSIEG
+221 NTNASSIEG
-230 LKARLDRLVA
+230 LKARLDQLVA
-240 SYRKLDEATR
+240 SYRKLDESAR
-250 NSAEGE
+250 NSAQGAQ
-256 NMRKDIMD
+256 MRKDIMD
-264 LTAQYESLNAT
+264 LTAQYEALNAA
-275 MNGSSL
+275 MSGSSL
-281 SSDALANASRRLALA
+281 STDALANASRRLSLA
-296 QSEEAERI
+296 QSAEAEHI
-304 AEINAQADVANYKI
+304 AEINAQADVANFKI

-344 ALAATNQD
+344 QLAATNQD
-352 IAEQNRLNQTR
+352 IAEQNQLNQTR

-369 NIPIEVEA
+369 NIPIEIEA

-382 FTKLSYDQLN
+382 FTKLSYNQLN
-392 AIYEANALELKKLS
+392 AIYQANALELKKLS

-423 AAIMT
+423 AALMT
-428 TMEAGISAGRGGMQR
+428 TMEAGINVGHGGMQR

-449 GLSYSISQLLREAPA
+449 GLSFSISQLLREAPA

-484 DQIRKVIVANKQL
+484 DQIRKVILANKQL

-507 VKQIGKSLLSFNAI
+507 VKQIGKSLLSFNAVI
-521 MMLVVTLFTFFGE
+521 MLVVTLLTFFGE
-534 DILKWAKNLITGN
+534 DILKWAKKLITGN
-547 KVIISTTK
+547 KIIISTTK

-609 IAINDVADAENV
+609 IAINNVAEAENV
-621 FVKNTAAVI
+621 FIKNTAAVI

-667 KAHEQSVR
+667 KVHEQSVR
-675 GQVRAQYLQGQQLGS
+675 GQIRAQYLQGQQIGS
-690 NVWVRDENGRL
+690 KVWSRDENGML
-701 RLQVATQAELNRR
+701 RLQVATQAELSKL
-714 QEEALAND
+714 QESALAND

-733 ASRKLE
+733 AARERE
-739 QQYLQN
+739 QQYIQN
-745 GMQYTKIA
+745 GMLYTKIA

-765 SAGIK
+765 AAGIK
-770 SEDQKGADKSGANKS
+770 PEDQKGSDKSGS

-790 ARSLDEYIRNMS
+790 VRSLDEYIRNMS

-812 AAEAIEDGFEQRKAQ
+812 AAKAIEDGFEQRKAQ

-833 NELAELQKIYGK
+833 NELAELQKMYSK
-845 NEDILNKRGAYAKA
+845 NDDILNKRGAYAKT

-864 QRNKI
+864 QRNQI
-869 ETSNKAISQIIVNL
+869 ETANKGIGQILINL
-883 EVATNQKLEKLERE
+883 EVAKNQELEKLERE
-897 HNIQMNKLTE
+897 HNIQMNKLAE
-907 ERYQYILNI
+907 ERYQYILNL
-916 GTATADEQLDLQ
+916 GNATADEQLDLQ
-928 KKILEAQKQAEIETY
+928 KKILAAQKKAEIEAY

-960 GLQLINQAYAKKE
+960 GFQLINQTYAKKE
-973 KDLVTKHTQEMYRI
+973 EDLVTKHMQEMYRI
-987 IVTGLDNE
+987 IVAGLDNE
-995 LEAVKSN
+995 LEAVQSN
-1002 SDEELNIMLKK
+1002 SDEELSIKLKK
-1013 LEAERQIALAE
+1013 LEAERKIALAE

-1029 ASEQVSESSINTA
+1029 ASEQVSESSINAA
-1042 FDTKVARTKGSYAL
+1042 FDTKVARTKGSHIL
-1056 EGFEQKQSLEKAK
+1056 EGFEQKQGLQKAR
-1069 FDNTE
+1069 FDSVE
-1074 HTTIQTARFEL
+1074 HTTTQIKRFEL
-1085 EQEKALWEEK
+1085 EQEKAMWEEK
-1095 VRLAEAGMLDWSDT
+1095 VKLAEAGMLDWSKV
-1109 QIEEAK
+1109 QIDEAK
-1115 QMIANFEKELKKLPK
+1115 QMIANIETELNKLPRK
-1130 GINEIIAEIGE
+1130 FDEILADIGE
-1141 YGVGGTILKH
+1141 YGIGGTILKH
-1151 LGFDDDTVDA
+1151 LGFDND
-1161 MSMAIDQIKDSI
+1161 AIDAFGTVFDAIKDNI
-1173 SSLIDAWVD
+1173 SSLIDSWNE
-1182 AADAAVEAA
+1182 AAQAAVDAA

-1197 AQKVL
+1197 AKSVL
-1202 DAEIEARNN
+1202 DAELEARNN
-1211 GYANSVVTAQKELE
+1211 GYANSVVTAQKELA
-1225 LAKKSQGEAIKEK
+1225 LSKKKREEAIKEK
-1238 QKAQKAQLAIDTITQ
+1238 EKAQKAQLAIDTITQ

-1263 IWSALGGVSVIGP
+1263 LWSSVGGVPIIGP

-1284 TMWGTFAAAK
+1284 TMWGSFAAAK

-1330 ENRRHKRIRAEG
+1330 KNKRHKRMRAEG

-1365 NSLNKGT
+1365 ESLNKGT

-1377 MQSFATPIGL
+1377 MQSFAAPVEL
-1387 QLAGVGQTTDISRLE
+1387 QLAGFSQSTDISRLE
-1402 RDVTRIKEELS
+1402 QDVSRIKEELG
-1413 YKYYS
+1413 YRYYS
-1418 EPDRTIIKN
+1418 EPDRTIVKK

-1432 IIKK
+1432 IIRK

>member
-20 IEKLIGLLEQVNIH
+20 IEKLIELLEQVNVH
-34 MTKVA
+34 MSKVA

-70 ATFIEKLEKAY
+70 ATFIEKLEKSY
-81 RDLAYA
+81 RDFAYA

-94 AAVVKEQIKE
+94 TAVVKEQIKE
-104 TNQETL
+104 ANQETL
-110 SQYKLEKAAKG
+110 SRYKLDKAAKG

-129 LRREKSLYDALS
+129 IKHETALYNALS
-141 EADRLN
+141 EADRMNVHTNDEHLK
-147 TAIGGEQIKIIRK
+147 KIRQ
-160 LTEERAYAQ
+160 LTQERAYAQ
-169 RELKASIG
+169 RELKASIS
-177 AVNDYV
+177 AVNDYI
-183 RAQVNVMKQD
+183 RAQTNMLKQD
-193 DKLAFATARATDAAA
+193 DSLAAMTARYADAAA
-208 RKRKALKLDAAAM
+208 RKRKAHRLDAAAM
-221 NTNSTSIEG
+221 NTEATSIDG
-230 LKARLDRLVA
+230 FKARLDQLVA
-240 SYRKLDEATR
+240 SYRKLDESAR
-250 NSAEGE
+250 NSAQGVQ
-256 NMRKDIMD
+256 MQKDIMN
-264 LTAQYESLNAT
+264 LTAQYEALNAT

-281 SSDALANASRRLALA
+281 SADALANASRRLALA
-296 QSEEAERI
+296 QSTEAERI
-304 AEINAQADVANYKI
+304 AEINAQADIANFKI

-332 ERLRLAQ
+332 ERLRIAQ

-344 ALAATNQD
+344 ELAATNQD
-352 IAEQNRLNQTR
+352 IAEQNRLNQAR

-392 AIYEANALELKKLS
+392 AIYEANALELRKLS

-413 DELVAYQQQI
+413 DELTAYQQQI
-423 AAIMT
+423 AALMT

-484 DQIRKVIVANKQL
+484 DQIRKVITANKQL

-521 MMLVVTLFTFFGE
+521 MMLVVTLLTFFGE
-534 DILKWAKNLITGN
+534 DILKWAKKLITGN
-547 KVIISTTK
+547 NVIISTTK

-609 IAINDVADAENV
+609 IAINNVADAENV

-667 KAHEQSVR
+667 RVHEQSVR
-675 GQVRAQYLQGQQLGS
+675 GQVRAQYLQSQQIGS
-690 NVWVRDENGRL
+690 KVWSRDENGVL
-701 RLQVATQAELNRR
+701 RLQVATQAELSKL
-714 QEEALAND
+714 QESALAND
-722 KERAKQAKEIA
+722 TKRAKQAKEIA
-733 ASRKLE
+733 AARERE
-739 QQYLQN
+739 QQYIQN
-745 GMQYTKIA
+745 GIQYTKIA

-770 SEDQKGADKSGANKS
+770 PEDQKGVDKSGY
-785 GSGRG
+785 GRG

-812 AAEAIEDGFEQRKAQ
+812 AAKAIEDGFEQRKAQ

-833 NELAELQKIYGK
+833 NELAELQKMYSK
-845 NEDILNKRGAYAKA
+845 NDDILNKRGAYAKT

-864 QRNKI
+864 QRDKI
-869 ETSNKAISQIIVNL
+869 ETANKGISQILINL
-883 EVATNQKLEKLERE
+883 EVAKNQELEKLERE
-897 HNIQMNKLTE
+897 HNIQMNKLAE
-907 ERYQYILNI
+907 ERYQYILNL
-916 GTATADEQLDLQ
+916 GNATADEQLDLQ
-928 KKILEAQKQAEIETY
+928 KKILAAQKKAEIETY

-960 GLQLINQAYAKKE
+960 GLQLINQTYAKKE
-973 KDLVTKHTQEMYRI
+973 EDLVTKHMQEMYRI
-987 IVTGLDNE
+987 IVAGLDNE
-995 LEAVKSN
+995 LEAVQSN
-1002 SDEELNIMLKK
+1002 SDEELSIKLRK
-1013 LEAERQIALAE
+1013 LEAERKIALAE

-1029 ASEQVSESSINTA
+1029 TSEQVSESSINAA
-1042 FDTKVARTKGSYAL
+1042 FDTKAARTKGSHIL
-1056 EGFEQKQSLEKAK
+1056 EGFEQKQGLQKAR
-1069 FDNTE
+1069 FNSME
-1074 HTTIQTARFEL
+1074 HTTTQIKRFEL
-1085 EQEKALWEEK
+1085 EQEKAMWEEK
-1095 VRLAEAGMLDWSDT
+1095 VKLAEAGMLNWSKV
-1109 QIEEAK
+1109 QIDEAK
-1115 QMIANFEKELKKLPK
+1115 QMIANINMQLDKLPRK
-1130 GINEIIAEIGE
+1130 FDEILADIGE
-1141 YGVGGTILKH
+1141 YGIGGTILKH
-1151 LGFDDDTVDA
+1151 LGFDDNAIGAFDEVFDA
-1161 MSMAIDQIKDSI
+1161 IKDNI
-1173 SSLIDAWVD
+1173 SSLIDSWNE
-1182 AADAAVEAA
+1182 AAQAAVDAA

-1197 AQKVL
+1197 AKSIL
-1202 DAEIEARNN
+1202 DAELEARNN
-1211 GYANSVVTAQKELE
+1211 GYANSVVTAQKELA
-1225 LAKKSQGEAIKEK
+1225 LARKKREEAIKEK
-1238 QKAQKAQLAIDTITQ
+1238 EKAQKAQLAIDTVTQ

-1263 IWSALGGVSVIGP
+1263 LWSAVGGVPIIGP
-1276 ALAIAAIA
+1276 ALALAAIA
-1284 TMWGTFAAAK
+1284 TMWGSFAAAK

-1330 ENRRHKRIRAEG
+1330 ENKRHKRMRAEG

-1365 NSLNKGT
+1365 ESLNKGT

-1377 MQSFATPIGL
+1377 MQSFAAPVEL
-1387 QLAGVGQTTDISRLE
+1387 QLAGFGQPTDISRLE
-1402 RDVTRIKEELS
+1402 QDVSRIKEELS
-1413 YKYYS
+1413 YRYYS
-1418 EPDRTIIKN
+1418 EPDRTIVKK

-1432 IIKK
+1432 IIRK

>member
-20 IEKLIGLLEQVNIH
+20 IEKLIELLEQVNIH
-34 MTKVA
+34 MSKVA
-39 QSVPVTAE
+39 QSVPITAE

-70 ATFIEKLEKAY
+70 ATFIERLEKSY

-94 AAVVKEQIKE
+94 TAVVKEQIKE
-104 TNQETL
+104 VNQETL
-110 SQYKLEKAAKG
+110 SRYKLDKAAKG

-129 LRREKSLYDALS
+129 IKHETALYNALS
-141 EADRLN
+141 EADRMNVHTNDEHL
-147 TAIGGEQIKIIRK
+147 TKIRQ
-160 LTEERAYAQ
+160 LTQERAYAQ
-169 RELKASIG
+169 RELKASIS

-183 RAQVNVMKQD
+183 RTQANMLKQED
-193 DKLAFATARATDAAA
+193 SLASMTARNADVAA
-208 RKRKALKLDAAAM
+208 RMRKAHQLNAAVM
-221 NTNSTSIEG
+221 NTSASSIEG
-230 LKARLDRLVA
+230 LKARLDQLVA
-240 SYRKLDEATR
+240 SYRKLDESER
-250 NSAEGE
+250 NSAQGTQ
-256 NMRKDIMD
+256 MQKDIMN
-264 LTAQYESLNAT
+264 LTAQYEALNAT
-275 MNGSSL
+275 MSGSSL
-281 SSDALANASRRLALA
+281 STDALANASRRLSLA
-296 QSEEAERI
+296 QSAEAEHI
-304 AEINAQADVANYKI
+304 AEINAQADVANFKI

-344 ALAATNQD
+344 QLAATNQD
-352 IAEQNRLNQTR
+352 IAEQNQLNQTR

-382 FTKLSYDQLN
+382 FTKLSYNQLN
-392 AIYEANALELKKLS
+392 AIYQANALELKKLS

-423 AAIMT
+423 AALMT
-428 TMEAGISAGRGGMQR
+428 TMEAGINVGHGGMQR

-484 DQIRKVIVANKQL
+484 DQIRKVILANKQL

-521 MMLVVTLFTFFGE
+521 MMLVVTLLTFFGE

-547 KVIISTTK
+547 KIIISTTK

-568 DEFGEGLSTL
+568 DEFGEGLSIL

-609 IAINDVADAENV
+609 IAINNMTDAENV
-621 FVKNTAAVI
+621 FIKNTGAVI
-630 ESMRLRAIAAAGE
+630 ESMRLRAIAAAAE
-643 QLATEEYK
+643 QLAAEEYK

-657 ASRGALEADY
+657 ASRGALEAEY
-667 KAHEQSVR
+667 QAHENSVR
-675 GQVRAQYLQGQQLGS
+675 GQIHAQYLQNGQVGDYSWTHDSRGRQVLQKTTQEQL
-690 NVWVRDENGRL
+690 NKL
-701 RLQVATQAELNRR
+701 
-714 QEEALAND
+714 QEEALVND
-722 KERAKQAKEIA
+722 KKRAKQAKEIEK
-733 ASRKLE
+733 SRERE
-739 QQYLQN
+739 QQYIQN
-745 GMQYTKIA
+745 GVQYTKMA
-753 LGYTQDVIDVLN
+753 LGYTQDVIDELN

-770 SEDQKGADKSGANKS
+770 PEDQKGADKSGS

-790 ARSLDEYIRNMS
+790 IRSLDEYIRNMS

-812 AAEAIEDGFEQRKAQ
+812 AAKAIEDGFEQRKAQ

-833 NELAELQKIYGK
+833 NELAELQKMYSK
-845 NEDILNKRGAYAKA
+845 NEDILNKRGAYAKT
-859 TLTPE
+859 TLTPK
-864 QRNKI
+864 QRNQI
-869 ETSNKAISQIIVNL
+869 ETANKGIGQILINL
-883 EVATNQKLEKLERE
+883 EVATNQELEKLERE
-897 HNIQMNKLTE
+897 HNIQMNKLVE
-907 ERYQYILNI
+907 ERYQYILNL
-916 GTATADEQLDLQ
+916 GKATADEQLDLQ
-928 KKILEAQKQAEIETY
+928 KKILEAQKKAEIEAY

-955 NGNDI
+955 DGNDI
-960 GLQLINQAYAKKE
+960 GLQLINKTYAKKE
-973 KDLVTKHTQEMYRI
+973 EDLVTKHMQEMYRI
-987 IVTGLDNE
+987 IVAGLDNE
-995 LEAVKSN
+995 LEAVQSN
-1002 SDEELNIMLKK
+1002 SDEELSIKLKK

-1029 ASEQVSESSINTA
+1029 ASEQVSESSINKA
-1042 FDTKVARTKGSYAL
+1042 FDTKVARTKGSHTL
-1056 EGFEQKQSLEKAK
+1056 EGFEQRQGLQKAR
-1069 FDNTE
+1069 FDSVE
-1074 HTTIQTARFEL
+1074 HTTTQIKRFEL
-1085 EQEKALWEEK
+1085 EQEKAMWEEK
-1095 VRLAEAGMLDWSDT
+1095 VKLAEAGMLNWSKV
-1109 QIEEAK
+1109 QIDEAK
-1115 QMIANFEKELKKLPK
+1115 QMIANIETELNKLPK
-1130 GINEIIAEIGE
+1130 KFNEILADIGE
-1141 YGVGGTILKH
+1141 YGIGGTILKH
-1151 LGFDDDTVDA
+1151 LGFDND
-1161 MSMAIDQIKDSI
+1161 AIDAFGTVFDAIKDNI
-1173 SSLIDAWVD
+1173 SSLIDSWNE
-1182 AADAAVEAA
+1182 AAQAAVDAA

-1197 AQKVL
+1197 AKSVL
-1202 DAEIEARNN
+1202 DAELEARNN
-1211 GYANSVVTAQKELE
+1211 GYANSVVTAQKELA
-1225 LAKKSQGEAIKEK
+1225 LSRKKREEAIKEK
-1238 QKAQKAQLAIDTITQ
+1238 EKAQKAQLAIDTITQ

-1263 IWSALGGVSVIGP
+1263 LWSAVGGVPIIGP

-1284 TMWGTFAAAK
+1284 TMWGSFAAAK

-1330 ENRRHKRIRAEG
+1330 ENKRHKRMRAEG

-1365 NSLNKGT
+1365 ESLNKGT

-1377 MQSFATPIGL
+1377 MQSFAAPIGL
-1387 QLAGVGQTTDISRLE
+1387 QLAGFSQSTDISRLE
-1402 RDVTRIKEELS
+1402 QDVSRIKEELG
-1413 YKYYS
+1413 YRYYS
-1418 EPDRTIIKN
+1418 EPDRTIVKK

-1432 IIKK
+1432 IIRK

>member
-20 IEKLIGLLEQVNIH
+20 IEKLIELLEQVNVH
-34 MTKVA
+34 MSKVA
-39 QSVPVTAE
+39 QSVPITAE

-70 ATFIEKLEKAY
+70 ATFIEKLEKSY

-94 AAVVKEQIKE
+94 TAVVKEQIKE
-104 TNQETL
+104 ANQETL
-110 SQYKLEKAAKG
+110 SRYKLDKAAKG

-129 LRREKSLYDALS
+129 LRREKILYDTLS

-147 TAIGGEQIKIIRK
+147 SSIGGEQIKIIRK

-169 RELKASIG
+169 RELKASVG
-177 AVNDYV
+177 AAQDYV
-183 RAQVNVMKQD
+183 RAQTNMLKQD
-193 DKLAFATARATDAAA
+193 DRLAALTARYADAAA
-208 RKRKALKLDAAAM
+208 RKRKAHQLDAAAM
-221 NTNSTSIEG
+221 NTNATSIDG
-230 LKARLDRLVA
+230 LKARLDQLVA
-240 SYRKLDEATR
+240 SYRKLDESTR
-250 NSAEGE
+250 NSAQGAQ
-256 NMRKDIMD
+256 MQKDIMN
-264 LTAQYESLNAT
+264 LTAQYETLNAT

-281 SSDALANASRRLALA
+281 STDALANASRRLALA
-296 QSEEAERI
+296 QSNEAEHI
-304 AEINAQADVANYKI
+304 AEINAQADVANFKI

-339 SGEAA
+339 SGEAVE
-344 ALAATNQD
+344 LAATNQN

-413 DELVAYQQQI
+413 DELVTYQQQI
-423 AAIMT
+423 AALMT

-484 DQIRKVIVANKQL
+484 DQIKRVITANKQL
-497 KAAGTETVSV
+497 RAAGTETVSV

-609 IAINDVADAENV
+609 IAINNVADAENV

-667 KAHEQSVR
+667 NAHEQSVR
-675 GQVRAQYLQGQQLGS
+675 GKVRAQYLQGQQIGS
-690 NVWVRDENGRL
+690 NVWTRDENGKL
-701 RLQVATQAELNRR
+701 RLQVATQTELNRL
-714 QEEALAND
+714 QEVALAND
-722 KERAKQAKEIA
+722 KKRAKQAKEIA
-733 ASRKLE
+733 TARERE
-739 QQYLQN
+739 QQYIQN

-770 SEDQKGADKSGANKS
+770 PEDQKSTGKS

-812 AAEAIEDGFEQRKAQ
+812 AAKAIEDGFEQRKAQ

-833 NELAELQKIYGK
+833 NELAELQKMYSK
-845 NEDILNKRGAYAKA
+845 NDDILNKRGTYAKT

-864 QRNKI
+864 QRNQI
-869 ETSNKAISQIIVNL
+869 ETANKGISQILINL
-883 EVATNQKLEKLERE
+883 EVAKNQELEKLERE

-907 ERYQYILNI
+907 ERYQYVLNL

-928 KKILEAQKQAEIETY
+928 KKVLAAQKKAEIEAY
-943 QKRNQDDRIRDE
+943 QKRNQDDRIRDKD
-955 NGNDI
+955 GNDI
-960 GLQLINQAYAKKE
+960 GLQLINQTYAKKE
-973 KDLVTKHTQEMYRI
+973 EDLVTKHMQDMYRI
-987 IVTGLDNE
+987 IVAGLDNE
-995 LEAVKSN
+995 LEAVQSN
-1002 SDEELNIMLKK
+1002 SDEELSIMLKK
-1013 LEAERQIALAE
+1013 LEAERKIAIAE

-1042 FDTKVARTKGSYAL
+1042 FNTKVARTKGSHAL
-1056 EGFEQKQSLEKAK
+1056 ENFEQKQALEKAR
-1069 FDNTE
+1069 FDSAE
-1074 HTTIQTARFEL
+1074 HTTIQITRFEL

-1095 VRLAEAGMLDWSDT
+1095 VKLAEAGMLNWSKV
-1109 QIEEAK
+1109 QIDEAK
-1115 QMIANFEKELKKLPK
+1115 QMIENIDKELEKQPKK
-1130 GINEIIAEIGE
+1130 INAILAEIGE
-1141 YGVGGTILKH
+1141 YGIGGTILKH
-1151 LGFDDDTVDA
+1151 LGFDNDAIGAFDTVFNA
-1161 MSMAIDQIKDSI
+1161 IKDNI
-1173 SSLIDAWVD
+1173 SSLVDAWNE
-1182 AADAAVEAA
+1182 AAQAAVDAA

-1211 GYANSVVTAQKELE
+1211 GYANNVVTAQKELG
-1225 LAKKSQGEAIKEK
+1225 LAKKKREDAIKEK

-1263 IWSALGGVSVIGP
+1263 LWSAVGGVPIIGP
-1276 ALAIAAIA
+1276 ALALAAIA
-1284 TMWGTFAAAK
+1284 TMWGSFAAAK
-1294 IKAAQVASQSEQYGE
+1294 IKAAQVTSQSEQYGE

-1330 ENRRHKRIRAEG
+1330 ENKRHKRMRAEG

-1365 NSLNKGT
+1365 ESLNKGT

-1377 MQSFATPIGL
+1377 MQSFAAPVEL
-1387 QLAGVGQTTDISRLE
+1387 QLAGFNQSTDISRLE
-1402 RDVTRIKEELS
+1402 RDVNRIKEELS
-1413 YKYYS
+1413 YRYYS
-1418 EPDRTIIKN
+1418 EPDRTIVKK

-1432 IIKK
+1432 IIRK

>member
-1 MAADDSF
+1 MAADDNF

-34 MTKVA
+34 MSKVA

-70 ATFIEKLEKAY
+70 ATFIEKLEKSY

-94 AAVVKEQIKE
+94 TAVVKEQIKE
-104 TNQETL
+104 ANQETL
-110 SQYKLEKAAKG
+110 SRYKLDKAAKG

-129 LRREKSLYDALS
+129 LRREKTLYDTLS

-169 RELKASIG
+169 RELKASVG
-177 AVNDYV
+177 AAQDYV
-183 RAQVNVMKQD
+183 RAQTNMLKQD
-193 DKLAFATARATDAAA
+193 DSLAVLTARYADAAA
-208 RKRKALKLDAAAM
+208 RKRKAHQLDAAAM
-221 NTNSTSIEG
+221 NTNATSIEG
-230 LKARLDRLVA
+230 LKARLDQLVA
-240 SYRKLDEATR
+240 SYRKLDESTR
-250 NSAEGE
+250 NSAQGVQ
-256 NMRKDIMD
+256 MQKDIMN
-264 LTAQYESLNAT
+264 LTAQYEALNAT

-281 SSDALANASRRLALA
+281 SADALANASRRLALA
-296 QSEEAERI
+296 QSTEVERI
-304 AEINAQADVANYKI
+304 AEINAQADIANFKI

-344 ALAATNQD
+344 ELAATNLD
-352 IAEQNRLNQTR
+352 IAEQNRLNQAR

-413 DELVAYQQQI
+413 DELVTYQQQI
-423 AAIMT
+423 AALMT

-478 NVPMVV
+478 NIPMVA
-484 DQIRKVIVANKQL
+484 DQIKKVIIANKQL

-521 MMLVVTLFTFFGE
+521 MMLVVTLLTFFGE

-547 KVIISTTK
+547 KIIISTTK

-609 IAINDVADAENV
+609 IAINNVADAENI

-667 KAHEQSVR
+667 RVHEQSVR
-675 GQVRAQYLQGQQLGS
+675 GQVRAQYLQGQQIGS
-690 NVWVRDENGRL
+690 KVWGRDENGML
-701 RLQVATQAELNRR
+701 RLQVATQAELSKL
-714 QEEALAND
+714 QESALAND

-733 ASRKLE
+733 AARERE
-739 QQYLQN
+739 QQYIQN
-745 GMQYTKIA
+745 GMLYTKIA

-770 SEDQKGADKSGANKS
+770 PEDQKGVDKSGS

-790 ARSLDEYIRNMS
+790 VRSLDEYIRNMS

-812 AAEAIEDGFEQRKAQ
+812 AAKAIEDGFEQRKAQ

-833 NELAELQKIYGK
+833 NELAELQKMYSK
-845 NEDILNKRGAYAKA
+845 NEDILNKRGVYAKT
-859 TLTPE
+859 TLTPK
-864 QRNKI
+864 QRNQI
-869 ETSNKAISQIIVNL
+869 ETANKGIGQILINL
-883 EVATNQKLEKLERE
+883 EVATNQELEKLERE
-897 HNIQMNKLTE
+897 HNIQMNKLVE
-907 ERYQYILNI
+907 ERYQYILNL
-916 GTATADEQLDLQ
+916 GKATADEQLDLQ
-928 KKILEAQKQAEIETY
+928 KKILEAQKKAEIEAY

-955 NGNDI
+955 DGNDI
-960 GLQLINQAYAKKE
+960 GLQLINRTYAKKE
-973 KDLVTKHTQEMYRI
+973 EDLVTKHMREMYRI
-987 IVTGLDNE
+987 IVAGLDNE
-995 LEAVKSN
+995 LEAVQSN
-1002 SDEELNIMLKK
+1002 SDEELSIKLKK

-1029 ASEQVSESSINTA
+1029 ASEQVSESSINKA
-1042 FDTKVARTKGSYAL
+1042 FDTKVAGTKGSHIL
-1056 EGFEQKQSLEKAK
+1056 EGFEQKQGLQKAR
-1069 FDNTE
+1069 FDSAE
-1074 HTTIQTARFEL
+1074 HTTTQIKRFEL
-1085 EQEKALWEEK
+1085 EQEKAMWEEK
-1095 VRLAEAGMLDWSDT
+1095 VKLAEAGMLNWSKV
-1109 QIEEAK
+1109 QIDEAK
-1115 QMIANFEKELKKLPK
+1115 QMIANINMELDKLPTK
-1130 GINEIIAEIGE
+1130 FNEILADIGE
-1141 YGVGGTILKH
+1141 YGIGGTILKH
-1151 LGFDDDTVDA
+1151 LGFDND
-1161 MSMAIDQIKDSI
+1161 AIDAFGTVFDAIKDNI
-1173 SSLIDAWVD
+1173 SSLIDSWNE
-1182 AADAAVEAA
+1182 AAQAAVDAA

-1197 AQKVL
+1197 AKSVL
-1202 DAEIEARNN
+1202 DAELEARNN
-1211 GYANSVVTAQKELE
+1211 GYANSVVTAQKELA
-1225 LAKKSQGEAIKEK
+1225 LSKKKREEAIKEK
-1238 QKAQKAQLAIDTITQ
+1238 EKAQKAQLAIDTITQ

-1263 IWSALGGVSVIGP
+1263 LWSSVGGVPIIGP

-1284 TMWGTFAAAK
+1284 TMWGSFAAAK

-1330 ENRRHKRIRAEG
+1330 ENKRHKRMRAEG

-1365 NSLNKGT
+1365 ESLNKGT

-1377 MQSFATPIGL
+1377 MQSFAAPVEL
-1387 QLAGVGQTTDISRLE
+1387 QLAGFSQPTDISRLE
-1402 RDVTRIKEELS
+1402 HDVSRIKEELG

-1418 EPDRTIIKN
+1418 EPDRTIIKK

-1432 IIKK
+1432 IIRK

>member
-20 IEKLIGLLEQVNIH
+20 IEKLIGLLEQVNVH
-34 MTKVA
+34 MSKVA
-39 QSVPVTAE
+39 QSVPITAE

-70 ATFIEKLEKAY
+70 ATFIERLEKSY

-94 AAVVKEQIKE
+94 TAVVKEQIKE
-104 TNQETL
+104 VNQETL
-110 SQYKLEKAAKG
+110 SRYKLDKAAKG

-129 LRREKSLYDALS
+129 IKHETALYNALS
-141 EADRLN
+141 EADRMN
-147 TAIGGEQIKIIRK
+147 IHTNDEQLAKIRK

-169 RELKASIG
+169 RELRASIS
-177 AVNDYV
+177 AVNDYI
-183 RAQVNVMKQD
+183 RAQVNMAKQD
-193 DKLAFATARATDAAA
+193 DSLAALTARYTDAAA
-208 RKRKALKLDAAAM
+208 RKRKAHQLDAAAM
-221 NTNSTSIEG
+221 NTNATSIDG
-230 LKARLDRLVA
+230 LKARLDQLVA
-240 SYRKLDEATR
+240 SYRKLDESAR
-250 NSAEGE
+250 NSAQGVQ
-256 NMRKDIMD
+256 MQKDIMN
-264 LTAQYESLNAT
+264 LTAQYEALNAT

-281 SSDALANASRRLALA
+281 SADALANASRRVALA
-296 QSEEAERI
+296 QSAEAEHI
-304 AEINAQADVANYKI
+304 AEINAQADIANFKI

-344 ALAATNQD
+344 QLAATNQD
-352 IAEQNRLNQTR
+352 IAEQNRLNQAR

-392 AIYEANALELKKLS
+392 AIYEANALELRKLS

-413 DELVAYQQQI
+413 DELTAYQQQI
-423 AAIMT
+423 AALMT
-428 TMEAGISAGRGGMQR
+428 TMEVGISAGRGGMQR
-443 LGKNFD
+443 LSKNFD

-464 AAVSMNTFFLAISN
+464 AAVSMDTFFLAISN
-478 NVPMVV
+478 NVPTVV
-484 DQIRKVIVANKQL
+484 DQIRKVIQANKQL
-497 KAAGTETVSV
+497 RAAGTETVSV

-521 MMLVVTLFTFFGE
+521 MMLVVTLFTSFGE
-534 DILKWAKNLITGN
+534 DMLKWAKKLITGN
-547 KVIISTTK
+547 NVIISTTK

-568 DEFGEGLSTL
+568 DEFGEGLSIL

-609 IAINDVADAENV
+609 IAINNITDAENV

-667 KAHEQSVR
+667 KVHEQSVR
-675 GQVRAQYLQGQQLGS
+675 GQVRAQYLQGQQIGS
-690 NVWVRDENGRL
+690 KVWSRDENGRL
-701 RLQVATQAELNRR
+701 RLQVATQTELNKL
-714 QEEALAND
+714 QESALAND

-733 ASRKLE
+733 AAHERE
-739 QQYLQN
+739 QQYIQN
-745 GMQYTKIA
+745 GMLYTKIA

-765 SAGIK
+765 AAGIK
-770 SEDQKGADKSGANKS
+770 PEDQKGANNS

-790 ARSLDEYIRNMS
+790 VRSLDEYIRNMS

-812 AAEAIEDGFEQRKAQ
+812 AAKAIEDGFEQRKAQ

-833 NELAELQKIYGK
+833 NELAELQKMYSK
-845 NEDILNKRGAYAKA
+845 NDDILNKRGAYAKT

-864 QRNKI
+864 QRNQI
-869 ETSNKAISQIIVNL
+869 ETANKGISQILVNL
-883 EVATNQKLEKLERE
+883 EVAKNQELEKLERE
-897 HNIQMNKLTE
+897 HNIQMNKLAE
-907 ERYQYILNI
+907 ERYQYILNL
-916 GTATADEQLDLQ
+916 GNATADEQLDLQ
-928 KKILEAQKQAEIETY
+928 KKILAAKKKAEIEAY

-955 NGNDI
+955 DGNDI
-960 GLQLINQAYAKKE
+960 GLQLINQTYAKKE
-973 KDLVTKHTQEMYRI
+973 EDLVTKHMQDMYRI
-987 IVTGLDNE
+987 IVAGLDNE
-995 LEAVKSN
+995 LEAVQSN
-1002 SDEELNIMLKK
+1002 SDEELSILLKK
-1013 LEAERQIALAE
+1013 LEAERKIALAE

-1029 ASEQVSESSINTA
+1029 ASEQVSESSINKA
-1042 FDTKVARTKGSYAL
+1042 FDTKVARTKGSHIL
-1056 EGFEQKQSLEKAK
+1056 EGFEQKQGLQKAR
-1069 FDNTE
+1069 FNSVE
-1074 HTTIQTARFEL
+1074 HTTTQIRRFEL
-1085 EQEKALWEEK
+1085 QQEKAMWEEK
-1095 VRLAEAGMLDWSDT
+1095 VKLAEAGMLNWSKV
-1109 QIEEAK
+1109 QIDEAK
-1115 QMIANFEKELKKLPK
+1115 QMIANINVQLDKLPRK
-1130 GINEIIAEIGE
+1130 FDEILADIGE
-1141 YGVGGTILKH
+1141 YGIGGTILKH
-1151 LGFDDDTVDA
+1151 LGFDNE
-1161 MSMAIDQIKDSI
+1161 AIDAFGTVFDAIKDNI
-1173 SSLIDAWVD
+1173 SSLIDAWNE
-1182 AADAAVEAA
+1182 AAQAAVDAA

-1197 AQKVL
+1197 AKSVL
-1202 DAEIEARNN
+1202 DAELEARNN
-1211 GYANSVVTAQKELE
+1211 GYANSVVMAQKELA
-1225 LAKKSQGEAIKEK
+1225 LSRKKREEAIKEK
-1238 QKAQKAQLAIDTITQ
+1238 EKAQKAQLAIDTITQ

-1263 IWSALGGVSVIGP
+1263 LWSSVGGVPIIGP

-1284 TMWGTFAAAK
+1284 TMWGSFAAAK

-1330 ENRRHKRIRAEG
+1330 ENKRHKRMRAEG

-1365 NSLNKGT
+1365 ESLNKGT
-1372 FEQSY
+1372 FEQAY
-1377 MQSFATPIGL
+1377 MQSFAAPIGL
-1387 QLAGVGQTTDISRLE
+1387 QLASFSQPTDISKLE
-1402 RDVTRIKEELS
+1402 RDVNHIKEELG
-1413 YKYYS
+1413 YRYYS
-1418 EPDRTIIKN
+1418 EPDRTIIKK

-1432 IIKK
+1432 IIRK